1 MKFEK
6 RQKFA
11 IRKFSVGVA
20 SVIIGQFFLG
30 TVSSAPAVQ
39 ASEVIESSIK
49 SQDKDAEEEQISKV
63 GLPTETTKQSEEK
76 GVLENK
82 EITSRAN
89 QFKKEQEIVNLE
101 SNKVNNSE
109 SEEINKVTTDNTD
122 NKTRETTNKEDGLES
137 NLSKEQLNNAI
148 VEGEVVTK
156 EAEKFLN
163 NLNDSTNKSEIEGLL
178 RHTSELLKEAR
189 AVILSKDEKQESLDI
204 LRLNLSNAIETLWNQ
219 MKSSG
224 HTDNVS
230 YLLNTAGLQVSSP
243 VNEKPYMTL
252 ERYFGPDEGRSNL
265 DYKIIKDGSTLE
277 LRYKVGLTRITPDEV
292 ELTQDAKDLGFTYE
306 KETGFLTRD
315 LPLNHQLASKKYEIG
330 LQSKLDSST
339 RIVANL
345 IVEEPPLYRIV
356 DNYSYSY
363 FNSGQT
369 GSNDLKGDSV
379 TYDSK
384 TNTAYMTVTPFGY
397 YLNSSKASTITDTTA
412 ETPQYTSNLW
422 MSIPGKKTEYNN
434 VNNDAPVKIT
444 KFEVKNAS
452 PGVKVEFS
460 IDKPASADNVFVLNT
475 SPYSVSDNLTG
486 NKAVETFYSAY
497 STTAKDREL
506 SPYRINFK
514 GLPEKAGNYFVD
526 FEVTDNIGR
535 VTPYHLN
542 LITKEISQTTP
553 KSEHPNFTLTNADVM
568 FETDKI
574 YQVSNPTPVAI
585 PSTNQKQTIGN
596 LVLNKANATLEIQHD
611 SLPQGIT
618 IEKDPL
624 DKTKYIITKKAGVVL
639 PTGVYSFK
647 AKAIDGHFGDNNLF
661 RTFKFEV
668 LEGLNNIPDQ
678 SWQEGQAIPNVPIS
692 LTSGTNITNLSVE
705 YEEDNEHVHFESNSS
720 NNGLAGFAVKKT
732 EGKKTAIVTA
742 TYLNSENEIR
752 QIKTR
757 FTYEVTPRLVSNLNL
772 TITNDRQTV
781 VEGNKYK
788 DIQFNTS
795 EGAELNV
802 DESKIP
808 FGLTYDKT
816 LKKFSGVGQYEGKYI
831 IPVIASKN
839 GESITKLVELTV
851 TPGAFNIPSV
861 SYEFT
866 AGKEIEPISLTIPE
880 NTKVNYTSGS
890 LPTGLKWSE
899 DKKTITGTPSQV
911 GTYTASADVTRTTA
925 AGSIQRATATIKIKV
940 NSIPLNFTIPNNRK
954 EVKVLDALPSIPL
967 QAEGANITLTSG
979 SLPPGV
985 NYNSV
990 SKTLEGT
997 PTRVGTYTATFTAT
1011 SATISGNTTASASV
1025 TITVTPRDLNVT
1037 VENKNQEKTVLSP
1050 VDEVRL
1056 TVSDEKARLELDTS
1070 KLPQGLTYNA
1080 STKTISGTATK
1091 VGDYYVPYKATF
1103 AEMADSPVSGGYI
1116 RFNIRPLPVSINV
1129 TDKEQ
1134 TIHLGE
1140 NIKKM
1145 VVSHSEHSKLG
1156 ARYLS
1161 VDLPESDLDSYLES
1175 TAGLHYDRATHT
1187 ISGTPTKAGVYK
1199 IRMKASVDSDSLGKG
1214 TAEEIITLKVIDDPV
1229 SLDMKNDRQLIVLG
1243 NKARPV
1249 TLQVPS
1255 DARVSVDQTKL
1266 PSGLTYNEQTKTIE
1280 GTPTVA
1286 GQYDIPVTVT
1296 SSSGNKTITKN
1307 ISIDVVDLT
1316 PQQVTPPTI
1325 SVKENNDGT
1334 HTITITQPDGQSPI
1348 ETIIKNGKDG
1358 ETPKVKVERNDAK
1371 KETKLT
1377 FYKDVNANN
1386 EFDENT
1392 DTVLGTSVIKDGAD
1406 GQKGEQGQAGRDGKD
1421 GETPKVKVERDD
1433 TKKET
1438 KLTFYKD
1445 VNANNEFDEAT
1456 DTVLGTLIVK
1466 DGQDG
1471 KAGPKGDPGEAG
1483 PQGVAGPKGD
1493 KGDPGEAGPQGVAGP
1508 KGDKGDP
1515 GEAGP
1520 QGAAGAKG
1528 EQGEQGQAGRDG
1540 KDGETP
1546 KVKVERDDTKK
1557 ETKLTF
1563 YKDVNANKEFDENT
1577 DTVLGTSVIKDGAD
1591 GQKGEQGQ
1599 AGPQGVAGPK
1609 GDKGDPGAV
1618 GPQGAAGAKGEQGE
1632 QGQAGRDGKD
1642 GETPKVKVE
1651 RDDTKKETKLTFY
1664 KDVNAN
1670 NEFDEATDTVL
1681 GTLIVKDGQD
1691 GKAGPKGDPGEAGPQ
1706 GVAGPKGDKGDPGEA
1721 GPQGVAGPKGD
1732 KGDPGEAGPQGV
1744 AGPKG
1749 DKGDPGAAGA
1759 KGEQGEQGQAGRD
1772 GKDGETPKVKI
1783 ERDDAK
1789 KETKLTFYLDKNG
1802 NSQFDEATDEVLGT
1816 FVVKDGETGPKGDKG
1831 DPGVSGQNGIDG
1843 KDGISPVITL
1853 TDNNDGSYTI
1863 SVTNPDGTKQE
1874 VVVKNGKDGKDGTC
1888 NCSISP
1894 TNGTPTN
1901 PTSTNGI
1908 PSNGTTTSVTPSN
1921 GSSTNG
1927 TPTNSTPSTNT
1938 PGNNTPVG
1946 STTIGGAIPSAI
1958 PVNSDKNPSL
1968 VASTISTTNKVAN
1981 ETNNNAILPNTG
1993 AHTEVIP
2000 MLLGSG
2006 ILLTLYVGKRKEE

>member
-781 VEGNKYK
+781 IEGNKYK

-831 IPVIASKN
+831 IPVTASKN

-851 TPGAFNIPSV
+851 TPGTFNIPSV
-861 SYEFT
+861 SYEYT
-866 AGKEIEPISLTIPE
+866 AGKEITPITLKIPA
-880 NTKVNYTSGS
+880 NARVNYTSGS
-890 LPTGLKWSE
+890 LPNGLKWSE

-1520 QGAAGAKG
+1520 QG
-1528 EQGEQGQAGRDG
+1528 
-1540 KDGETP
+1540 
-1546 KVKVERDDTKK
+1546 
-1557 ETKLTF
+1557 
-1563 YKDVNANKEFDENT
+1563 
-1577 DTVLGTSVIKDGAD
+1577 
-1591 GQKGEQGQ
+1591 
-1599 AGPQGVAGPK
+1599 
-1609 GDKGDPGAV
+1609 
-1618 GPQGAAGAKGEQGE
+1618 
-1632 QGQAGRDGKD
+1632 
-1642 GETPKVKVE
+1642 
-1651 RDDTKKETKLTFY
+1651 
-1664 KDVNAN
+1664 
-1670 NEFDEATDTVL
+1670 
-1681 GTLIVKDGQD
+1681 
-1691 GKAGPKGDPGEAGPQ
+1691 
-1706 GVAGPKGDKGDPGEA
+1706 
-1721 GPQGVAGPKGD
+1721 
-1732 KGDPGEAGPQGV
+1732 V

-1968 VASTISTTNKVAN
+1968 VASTISTTNKVAS

>member
-6 RQKFA
+6 RQKFS

-30 TVSSAPAVQ
+30 GTINMPVVQ
-39 ASEVIESSIK
+39 ANEVAESSII
-49 SQDKDAEEEQISKV
+49 SQDKGVEELQPSKGDIPADV
-63 GLPTETTKQSEEK
+63 TKEKKEKVELGNEKTVPSTNEIKKEEK
-76 GVLENK
+76 VVISETDK
-82 EITSRAN
+82 TDVPS
-89 QFKKEQEIVNLE
+89 KLE
-101 SNKVNNSE
+101 SEVSNNR
-109 SEEINKVTTDNTD
+109 IDDHTD
-122 NKTRETTNKEDGLES
+122 NKTKESTIKEEGLES

-163 NLNDSTNKSEIEGLL
+163 NLNDSTNKAEIEGSL
-178 RHTSELLKEAR
+178 RHTSELLKEAKSTF
-189 AVILSKDEKQESLDI
+189 LSKEVNQETIDSH
-204 LRLNLSNAIETLWNQ
+204 RLNLSNAIETLWNQ

-224 HTDNVS
+224 HTDNVT
-230 YLLNTAGLQVSSP
+230 YMLNTAGVQAASSA
-243 VNEKPYMTL
+243 NEKPYMTI
-252 ERYFGPDEGRSNL
+252 ERYFGANEDRSVV
-265 DYKIIKDGSTLE
+265 DYKLIKDGSTIE
-277 LRYKVGLTRITPDEV
+277 IKYKVGLTRITPDEV

-306 KETGFLTRD
+306 KETGYLVKE
-315 LPLNHQLASKKYEIG
+315 LSLNHQLANKKYVIG
-330 LQSKLDSST
+330 LQSKSDPAT
-339 RIVANL
+339 RVVANL
-345 IVEEPPLYRIV
+345 LIEEPPVFQIV
-356 DNYSYSY
+356 DDYSELYG
-363 FNSGQT
+363 NKDTGGRITGNGQL
-369 GSNDLKGDSV
+369 SDSV
-379 TYDSK
+379 TYDKK
-384 TNTAYMTVTPFGY
+384 TSTAYMTVTPFGY
-397 YLNSSKASTITDTTA
+397 YIFSNKSSTISDVKSD
-412 ETPQYTSNLW
+412 TPQYSSNLW
-422 MSIPGKKTEYNN
+422 LSLPGRSRDYNLQ
-434 VNNDAPVKIT
+434 NDEAPVKIT
-444 KFEVKNAS
+444 RFEVKNAS
-452 PGVKVEFS
+452 PGVEVEF
-460 IDKPASADNVFVLNT
+460 IKDGPAKGDNIFITNDDRTTSNALTDNKRVTSGYSAEYDYVND
-475 SPYSVSDNLTG
+475 PRGYSV
-486 NKAVETFYSAY
+486 
-497 STTAKDREL
+497 

-514 GLPEKAGNYFVD
+514 SLPEQAGNYFID
-526 FEVTDNIGR
+526 FQVTDNIGR
-535 VTPYHLN
+535 VTNYHLN
-542 LITKEISQTTP
+542 LITKEVSQTSPSLNDGTYV
-553 KSEHPNFTLTNADVM
+553 LTNADVM
-568 FETDKI
+568 FEADKI
-574 YQVSNPTPVAI
+574 YRVSNPTPVAI
-585 PSTNQKQTIGN
+585 PSTNQKQIIGN
-596 LVLNKANATLEIQHD
+596 LVLNKANATLEIQQD
-611 SLPQGIT
+611 SVPQGIT
-618 IEKDPL
+618 IEKNPL
-624 DKTKYIITKKAGVVL
+624 DKTKYVVTKNAGVLL
-639 PTGVYSFK
+639 PPGVYSFK
-647 AKAIDGHFGDNNLF
+647 AKAIDGHFGNNNVV

-678 SWQEGQAIPNVPIS
+678 TWQEGQAIPNVPIS
-692 LTSGTNITNLSVE
+692 LTNGTNITNLSVE
-705 YEEDNEHVHFESNSS
+705 YEGEEGFVRLDSNSN
-720 NNGLAGFAVKKT
+720 NNGLAGYALKKT
-732 EGKKTAIVTA
+732 AGKKTAIVTA
-742 TYLNSENEIR
+742 TYLNNENESR

-757 FTYEVTPRLVSNLNL
+757 FTYEVTPRPVSNLSL
-772 TITNDRQTV
+772 LITNDRQTI
-781 VEGNKYK
+781 VEGNRFK
-788 DIQFNTS
+788 DIQLNAS
-795 EGAELNV
+795 DGAELNV
-802 DESKIP
+802 EESKLP
-808 FGLTYDKT
+808 NGVTYDKV
-816 LKKFSGVGQYEGKYI
+816 LKKIAGIGQYEGQYV
-831 IPVIASKN
+831 IPVTASKN

-861 SYEFT
+861 SYEYT
-866 AGKEIEPISLTIPE
+866 AGKEIAPITLKIPA
-880 NTKVNYTSGS
+880 NARVNYTSGS
-890 LPTGLKWSE
+890 LPNGLKWSE
-899 DKKTITGTPSQV
+899 DKKTITGTPTQV
-911 GTYTASADVTRTTA
+911 GTYTVSADVTRTTSS
-925 AGSIQRATATIKIKV
+925 GTSQRATATIRIKV
-940 NSIPLNFTIPNNRK
+940 NSIPLNFTIPDNRK

-1037 VENKNQEKTVLSP
+1037 VENKDQEKTVLSP

-1091 VGDYYVPYKATF
+1091 VGDYQVPYKATF

-1406 GQKGEQGQAGRDGKD
+1406 GQKGEQGQAG
-1421 GETPKVKVERDD
+1421 
-1433 TKKET
+1433 
-1438 KLTFYKD
+1438 
-1445 VNANNEFDEAT
+1445 
-1456 DTVLGTLIVK
+1456 
-1466 DGQDG
+1466 
-1471 KAGPKGDPGEAG
+1471 
-1483 PQGVAGPKGD
+1483 
-1493 KGDPGEAGPQGVAGP
+1493 
-1508 KGDKGDP
+1508 
-1515 GEAGP
+1515 
-1520 QGAAGAKG
+1520 
-1528 EQGEQGQAGRDG
+1528 
-1540 KDGETP
+1540 
-1546 KVKVERDDTKK
+1546 
-1557 ETKLTF
+1557 
-1563 YKDVNANKEFDENT
+1563 
-1577 DTVLGTSVIKDGAD
+1577 
-1591 GQKGEQGQ
+1591 
-1599 AGPQGVAGPK
+1599 PQGVAGPK

-1874 VVVKNGKDGKDGTC
+1874 VVVKNGKDGKDGKDGTC

>member
-6 RQKFA
+6 RQKFS

-30 TVSSAPAVQ
+30 GTINVPVVQ
-39 ASEVIESSIK
+39 ANEVVESGVI
-49 SQDKDAEEEQISKV
+49 SQDKGAEELQPSK
-63 GLPTETTKQSEEK
+63 GDLPTDVTKQKEEK
-76 GVLENK
+76 VELGNK
-82 EITSRAN
+82 ENVPNTNEI
-89 QFKKEQEIVNLE
+89 KKEEKTVTSVIYKTDA
-101 SNKVNNSE
+101 SSKSE
-109 SEEINKVTTDNTD
+109 SEVSNNVTTDNTD
-122 NKTRETTNKEDGLES
+122 NTTKETTNKEDGLES

-163 NLNDSTNKSEIEGLL
+163 NLNDSTNITEIEGSL
-178 RHTSELLKEAR
+178 RHTSELLKEAK
-189 AVILSKDEKQESLDI
+189 AAFLSKEVNQETIDA

-230 YLLNTAGLQVSSP
+230 YKLNTSGVQPASP
-243 VNEKPYMTL
+243 SNEKPYMTI
-252 ERYFGPDEGRSNL
+252 ERYFGPDEGRSVV
-265 DYKIIKDGSTLE
+265 DYKLIKNGSTIE
-277 LRYKVGLTRITPDEV
+277 LRYKVGLTRITSDEV

-306 KETGFLTRD
+306 KETGYLIKE
-315 LPLNHQLASKKYEIG
+315 LSLNHQVASKTYVIG
-330 LQSKLDSST
+330 LQSKNDPAT
-339 RIVANL
+339 RVVANL
-345 IVEEPPLYRIV
+345 LIEELPVFQIV
-356 DNYSYSY
+356 DNYSYLYGTDEGSRI
-363 FNSGQT
+363 T
-369 GSNDLKGDSV
+369 GNGILSDSV
-379 TYDSK
+379 TYDKK
-384 TNTAYMTVTPFGY
+384 TSTAYMTSTPFGY
-397 YLNSSKASTITDTTA
+397 YILSNKSSTISDVKPD
-412 ETPQYTSNLW
+412 TPQYSSNLW
-422 MSIPGKKTEYNN
+422 LSIPGRRTDYNLQ
-434 VNNDAPVKIT
+434 NDEAPVKIT
-444 KFEVKNAS
+444 RFEVKNAS
-452 PGVKVEFS
+452 PGVEVEF
-460 IDKPASADNVFVLNT
+460 IKDGPAKGDNIFIERDNITTSNVLTDNKYVTSVYSTDYDNVND
-475 SPYSVSDNLTG
+475 PRGNSV
-486 NKAVETFYSAY
+486 
-497 STTAKDREL
+497 

-514 GLPEKAGNYFVD
+514 SLPEKAGNYFID
-526 FEVTDNIGR
+526 FQVTDNIGR
-535 VTPYHLN
+535 VTNYHLN
-542 LITKEISQTTP
+542 LITKEISQTSPSRNDGTYV
-553 KSEHPNFTLTNADVM
+553 LTNADVM
-568 FETDKI
+568 FEADKI
-574 YQVSNPTPVAI
+574 YRVSNPTPVAI
-585 PSTNQKQTIGN
+585 PSTNQKQIIGN
-596 LVLNKANATLEIQHD
+596 LVLNKANANIEIQQD
-611 SLPQGIT
+611 SVPQGIT
-618 IEKDPL
+618 IEKNPL
-624 DKTKYIITKKAGVVL
+624 DKTKYIVTKNARVVL
-639 PTGVYSFK
+639 SPGVYSFK
-647 AKAIDGHFGDNNLF
+647 ANAIDGHFGNNNVV

-678 SWQEGQAIPNVPIS
+678 TWQEGQAIPNVLIS
-692 LTSGTNITNLSVE
+692 LTNGTKITNLSVE
-705 YEEDNEHVHFESNSS
+705 YEEEDGYVRLDSNSN
-720 NNGLAGFAVKKT
+720 NNGLAGYALKKT

-742 TYLNSENEIR
+742 TYLNNENESR

-757 FTYEVTPRLVSNLNL
+757 FTYEVTPRPVSNLSL
-772 TITNDRQTV
+772 SITNDRQTI
-781 VEGNKYK
+781 VEGNRFK
-788 DIQFNTS
+788 DIQLNAS

-802 DESKIP
+802 DESKLP
-808 FGLTYDKT
+808 NGVTYDKV
-816 LKKFSGVGQYEGKYI
+816 LKKIAGIGQYEGQYV
-831 IPVIASKN
+831 IPVTASKN

-851 TPGAFNIPSV
+851 TPGAFDIPSV
-861 SYEFT
+861 SYEYT
-866 AGKEIEPISLTIPE
+866 AGKEIAPITLKIPA
-880 NTKVNYTSGS
+880 NARVNYTSGS
-890 LPTGLKWSE
+890 LPNGLKWSE
-899 DKKTITGTPSQV
+899 DKKTITGTPTQV
-911 GTYTASADVTRTTA
+911 GTYTVSAEVTRTTTS
-925 AGSIQRATATIKIKV
+925 GSSQRATATIRIKV
-940 NSIPLNFTIPNNRK
+940 NSVPLNFTIPDNRK
-954 EVKVLDALPSIPL
+954 EVKVLDTLPSIPL

-990 SKTLEGT
+990 SKTLEGI

-1050 VDEVRL
+1050 VDDVRL

-1091 VGDYYVPYKATF
+1091 VGDYSVPYKATF

-1140 NIKKM
+1140 NIKNM

-1199 IRMKASVDSDSLGKG
+1199 IRLKASVESDSLGKG

-1266 PSGLTYNEQTKTIE
+1266 PSGLTYNAQTKTIE
-1280 GTPTVA
+1280 GTPTIA

-1296 SSSGNKTITKN
+1296 SSSGNKTITKD

-1325 SVKENNDGT
+1325 SVKENE
-1334 HTITITQPDGQSPI
+1334 GQSQI

-1358 ETPKVKVERNDAK
+1358 ETPKVKVERDDAK

-1377 FYKDVNANN
+1377 FYKDINANN
-1386 EFDENT
+1386 
-1392 DTVLGTSVIKDGAD
+1392 
-1406 GQKGEQGQAGRDGKD
+1406 
-1421 GETPKVKVERDD
+1421 
-1433 TKKET
+1433 
-1438 KLTFYKD
+1438 
-1445 VNANNEFDEAT
+1445 
-1456 DTVLGTLIVK
+1456 
-1466 DGQDG
+1466 
-1471 KAGPKGDPGEAG
+1471 
-1483 PQGVAGPKGD
+1483 
-1493 KGDPGEAGPQGVAGP
+1493 
-1508 KGDKGDP
+1508 
-1515 GEAGP
+1515 
-1520 QGAAGAKG
+1520 
-1528 EQGEQGQAGRDG
+1528 
-1540 KDGETP
+1540 
-1546 KVKVERDDTKK
+1546 
-1557 ETKLTF
+1557 
-1563 YKDVNANKEFDENT
+1563 EFDENT

-1609 GDKGDPGAV
+1609 GEKGDPGAV
-1618 GPQGAAGAKGEQGE
+1618 GPQ
-1632 QGQAGRDGKD
+1632 
-1642 GETPKVKVE
+1642 
-1651 RDDTKKETKLTFY
+1651 
-1664 KDVNAN
+1664 
-1670 NEFDEATDTVL
+1670 
-1681 GTLIVKDGQD
+1681 
-1691 GKAGPKGDPGEAGPQ
+1691 
-1706 GVAGPKGDKGDPGEA
+1706 
-1721 GPQGVAGPKGD
+1721 
-1732 KGDPGEAGPQGV
+1732 
-1744 AGPKG
+1744 
-1749 DKGDPGAAGA
+1749 GAAGA

-1831 DPGVSGQNGIDG
+1831 DPGVAGQNGADG

-1958 PVNSDKNPSL
+1958 PVNSDKNPPL

>member
-6 RQKFA
+6 RQKFS

-30 TVSSAPAVQ
+30 GTINVPVVQ
-39 ASEVIESSIK
+39 ANEVIESGV
-49 SQDKDAEEEQISKV
+49 ISKDK
-63 GLPTETTKQSEEK
+63 GTEELQPSKGDLPTDVTKQKEEK
-76 GVLENK
+76 VELGNK
-82 EITSRAN
+82 ENVPNTNEIK
-89 QFKKEQEIVNLE
+89 KKEKAVTSGIDKTDA
-101 SNKVNNSE
+101 SSKSE
-109 SEEINKVTTDNTD
+109 SEVSNNVTTDNTD
-122 NKTRETTNKEDGLES
+122 NTTKETTNKEDGLES

-156 EAEKFLN
+156 ETEKFLN

-178 RHTSELLKEAR
+178 DHTSELLKEAR

-397 YLNSSKASTITDTTA
+397 YLNSSKASTIADTTA

-514 GLPEKAGNYFVD
+514 GLPEEAGNYFVD

-611 SLPQGIT
+611 SVPQGIT

-692 LTSGTNITNLSVE
+692 LTNGTNITNLSVE
-705 YEEDNEHVHFESNSS
+705 YEEDDEHVHFESNSS

-781 VEGNKYK
+781 VEGSKYK

-831 IPVIASKN
+831 IPVTASKN

-940 NSIPLNFTIPNNRK
+940 NSVPLNFKIPDNRT

-1140 NIKKM
+1140 NIKNM

-1199 IRMKASVDSDSLGKG
+1199 IRLKASVESDSLGKG

-1296 SSSGNKTITKN
+1296 SSSGNKTITKD

-1316 PQQVTPPTI
+1316 PQQATPPTI

-1334 HTITITQPDGQSPI
+1334 HTITITQPEGQSPI

-1358 ETPKVKVERNDAK
+1358 ETPKVKVERNDVK

-1386 EFDENT
+1386 EFDENTDTVLGTSVIKDGADGQKGEQGIAGPQGVAGPKGDKGDPGEVGPQGAAGAKGDKGDPGAVGPQGAAGAKGEQGEQGQAGRDGKDGETPKVKVERDDAKKETKLTFYKDVNANDEFDETT

-1445 VNANNEFDEAT
+1445 VNANNEFDENS
-1456 DTVLGTLIVK
+1456 DTILGTLIVK

-1471 KAGPKGDPGEAG
+1471 AAGPKGDTGEAG

-1515 GEAGP
+1515 GE
-1520 QGAAGAKG
+1520 
-1528 EQGEQGQAGRDG
+1528 
-1540 KDGETP
+1540 
-1546 KVKVERDDTKK
+1546 V
-1557 ETKLTF
+1557 
-1563 YKDVNANKEFDENT
+1563 
-1577 DTVLGTSVIKDGAD
+1577 
-1591 GQKGEQGQ
+1591 
-1599 AGPQGVAGPK
+1599 
-1609 GDKGDPGAV
+1609 
-1618 GPQGAAGAKGEQGE
+1618 
-1632 QGQAGRDGKD
+1632 
-1642 GETPKVKVE
+1642 
-1651 RDDTKKETKLTFY
+1651 
-1664 KDVNAN
+1664 
-1670 NEFDEATDTVL
+1670 
-1681 GTLIVKDGQD
+1681 
-1691 GKAGPKGDPGEAGPQ
+1691 
-1706 GVAGPKGDKGDPGEA
+1706 
-1721 GPQGVAGPKGD
+1721 
-1732 KGDPGEAGPQGV
+1732 GPQGV

-1816 FVVKDGETGPKGDKG
+1816 FAVKDGETGPKGDKG
-1831 DPGVSGQNGIDG
+1831 DPGVSGQNGADG

-1958 PVNSDKNPSL
+1958 PVNSDKNPPL

>member
-6 RQKFA
+6 RQKFS

-30 TVSSAPAVQ
+30 GTINVPVVQ
-39 ASEVIESSIK
+39 ANEVVESGVIA
-49 SQDKDAEEEQISKV
+49 QDKGVEELQPSK
-63 GLPTETTKQSEEK
+63 GDLPTNVTKQKEEK
-76 GVLENK
+76 VELGNK
-82 EITSRAN
+82 ENIPNTNEIT
-89 QFKKEQEIVNLE
+89 KEEKAVTSGIDKTDAL
-101 SNKVNNSE
+101 SKSE
-109 SEEINKVTTDNTD
+109 SEVSNNETTDNTD
-122 NKTRETTNKEDGLES
+122 NKTKETTNKEDGLES

-163 NLNDSTNKSEIEGLL
+163 NLNDSTNKAEIEVSL
-178 RHTSELLKEAR
+178 RHTSELLKEAK
-189 AVILSKDEKQESLDI
+189 AAFLSKEVNQETIDA
-204 LRLNLSNAIETLWNQ
+204 LRLNLSNAIESLWNQ

-224 HTDNVS
+224 HTDTVS
-230 YLLNTAGLQVSSP
+230 YMLNTAGVQASSP
-243 VNEKPYMTL
+243 ANEKPYMTI
-252 ERYFGPDEGRSNL
+252 ERYFGADEGRSVV
-265 DYKIIKDGSTLE
+265 DYKLIKDGATIE

-306 KETGFLTRD
+306 KETGYLIKE
-315 LPLNHQLASKKYEIG
+315 LSLNHQVASKKYVIG
-330 LQSKLDSST
+330 LHSKSDPAT
-339 RIVANL
+339 RAVANL
-345 IVEEPPLYRIV
+345 LIEEPPVFKIV
-356 DNYSYSY
+356 DDYYDNYLDYR
-363 FNSGQT
+363 NNG
-369 GSNDLKGDSV
+369 GNGLMGDSV
-379 TYDSK
+379 AFDK
-384 TNTAYMTVTPFGY
+384 RTNTAYMTVTPFGY
-397 YLNSSKASTITDTTA
+397 HIFSRKSNSIADVTPD
-412 ETPQYTSNLW
+412 TPQYTSNLW
-422 MSIPGKKTEYNN
+422 MSLPGSKSNYNI
-434 VNNDAPVKIT
+434 VNNESPLKIT
-444 KFEVKNAS
+444 KFEVKKAS
-452 PGVKVEFS
+452 PGVTVEFH
-460 IDKPASADNVFVLNT
+460 IDTPATASNIFTYGEKYYSDILTGNNNVASDYSADNSQRN
-475 SPYSVSDNLTG
+475 DLT
-486 NKAVETFYSAY
+486 
-497 STTAKDREL
+497 L

-514 GLPEKAGNYFVD
+514 SLPEKAGTYFID
-526 FEVTDNIGR
+526 FEVTDSIGR

-542 LITKEISQTTP
+542 LVTKEISQTTP
-553 KSEHPNFTLTNADVM
+553 NRDYPNFTLTNADVM
-568 FETDKI
+568 FEADKI
-574 YQVSNPTPVAI
+574 YRVSNPTPVAI
-585 PSTNQKQTIGN
+585 PSTTQEQVIGN
-596 LVLNKANATLEIQHD
+596 LVLNKSNATLEIQQD
-611 SLPQGIT
+611 SVPQGIT
-618 IEKDPL
+618 IEKNPL
-624 DKTKYIITKKAGVVL
+624 DKTKYIVKKKAGVVL
-639 PTGVYSFK
+639 SPGVYSFK
-647 AKAIDGHFGDNNLF
+647 AKAIDGHFGNNNVY

-678 SWQEGQAIPNVPIS
+678 TWQEGQAISNIPIS
-692 LTSGTNITNLSVE
+692 LTNGTNITNLSVE
-705 YEEDNEHVHFESNSS
+705 YEGEEGFVRLDSNSN
-720 NNGLAGFAVKKT
+720 NNGLAGYALKKT
-732 EGKKTAIVTA
+732 AGKKTAIVTA
-742 TYLNSENEIR
+742 TYLNNENESR

-757 FTYEVTPRLVSNLNL
+757 FTYEVTPRPVSNLNL
-772 TITNDRQTV
+772 SITNDSQTIE
-781 VEGNKYK
+781 EGNRFK
-788 DIQFNTS
+788 DIQLNAS
-795 EGAELNV
+795 EGAELHV
-802 DESKIP
+802 DETKLPIGVS
-808 FGLTYDKT
+808 YDKN
-816 LKKFSGVGQYEGKYI
+816 LKKISGIGQYEGKYA
-831 IPVIASKN
+831 IPVTASKN

-851 TPGAFNIPSV
+851 TPGTFNIPSV
-861 SYEFT
+861 SYEYT
-866 AGKEIEPISLTIPE
+866 AGKEITPITLKIPA
-880 NTKVNYTSGS
+880 NARVNYTSGS
-890 LPTGLKWSE
+890 LPNGLKWSE
-899 DKKTITGTPSQV
+899 DKKTITGTPTQV
-911 GTYTASADVTRTTA
+911 GTYTVSAEVTRTTST
-925 AGSIQRATATIKIKV
+925 GTSQRATATIKIKV
-940 NSIPLNFTIPNNRK
+940 NSVPLNFTIPDNRK

-1037 VENKNQEKTVLSP
+1037 VENKDQEKTVLSP

-1091 VGDYYVPYKATF
+1091 VGDYQVPYKATF

-1406 GQKGEQGQAGRDGKD
+1406 GQKGEQGQAG
-1421 GETPKVKVERDD
+1421 
-1433 TKKET
+1433 
-1438 KLTFYKD
+1438 
-1445 VNANNEFDEAT
+1445 
-1456 DTVLGTLIVK
+1456 
-1466 DGQDG
+1466 
-1471 KAGPKGDPGEAG
+1471 

-1493 KGDPGEAGPQGVAGP
+1493 KGD
-1508 KGDKGDP
+1508 
-1515 GEAGP
+1515 
-1520 QGAAGAKG
+1520 
-1528 EQGEQGQAGRDG
+1528 
-1540 KDGETP
+1540 
-1546 KVKVERDDTKK
+1546 
-1557 ETKLTF
+1557 
-1563 YKDVNANKEFDENT
+1563 
-1577 DTVLGTSVIKDGAD
+1577 S
-1591 GQKGEQGQ
+1591 
-1599 AGPQGVAGPK
+1599 
-1609 GDKGDPGAV
+1609 GAV

-1968 VASTISTTNKVAN
+1968 VASTISTTNKVAS

>member
-6 RQKFA
+6 RQKFS

-30 TVSSAPAVQ
+30 GTINVPVVQ
-39 ASEVIESSIK
+39 ANEVVESGVI
-49 SQDKDAEEEQISKV
+49 SQDKGAEELQPSK
-63 GLPTETTKQSEEK
+63 GDLPTDVTKQKEEK
-76 GVLENK
+76 VELGNK
-82 EITSRAN
+82 ENVPNTNEI
-89 QFKKEQEIVNLE
+89 KKEEKTVTSVIDKTDA
-101 SNKVNNSE
+101 SSKSE
-109 SEEINKVTTDNTD
+109 SEVSNNVTTDNTD
-122 NKTRETTNKEDGLES
+122 NTTKETTNKEDGLES

-163 NLNDSTNKSEIEGLL
+163 NLNDSTNITEIEGSL
-178 RHTSELLKEAR
+178 RHTSELLKEAK
-189 AVILSKDEKQESLDI
+189 AAFLSKEVNQETIDA

-230 YLLNTAGLQVSSP
+230 YLLNTAGVQASSP
-243 VNEKPYMTL
+243 ANEKPYMTI
-252 ERYFGPDEGRSNL
+252 ERYFGADEGRSDIN
-265 DYKIIKDGSTLE
+265 YKLIKDGATIE
-277 LRYKVGLTRITPDEV
+277 LRYKVGLTRITPEEV

-306 KETGFLTRD
+306 KETGYLIKE
-315 LPLNHQLASKKYEIG
+315 LSLNHQIASKKYEIG
-330 LQSKLDSST
+330 LQSKTDPAT
-339 RIVANL
+339 RVVANL
-345 IVEEPPLYRIV
+345 LIEEPPVFKIV
-356 DNYSYSY
+356 DDYYNNYL
-363 FNSGQT
+363 NN
-369 GSNDLKGDSV
+369 SNDGGNGLMGDSV
-379 TYDSK
+379 AFDK
-384 TNTAYMTVTPFGY
+384 RTNTAYMTVTPFGY
-397 YLNSSKASTITDTTA
+397 HIFSRKSNSIADVTPD
-412 ETPQYTSNLW
+412 TPQYTSNLW
-422 MSIPGKKTEYNN
+422 MSLPGTKSNYNIL
-434 VNNDAPVKIT
+434 NNESPLKIT

-452 PGVKVEFS
+452 PGVTAEFH
-460 IDKPASADNVFVLNT
+460 IDKPATASNVFTYGEQV
-475 SPYSVSDNLTG
+475 YSDILTG
-486 NKAVETFYSAY
+486 NKTIASDYSADN
-497 STTAKDREL
+497 SQRTDLTL

-514 GLPEKAGNYFVD
+514 SLPEKAGTYFID
-526 FEVTDNIGR
+526 FEVTDSIGR

-542 LITKEISQTTP
+542 LVTKEVSQTTP
-553 KSEHPNFTLTNADVM
+553 NRDYPNFTITNADVM
-568 FETDKI
+568 FEADKI
-574 YQVSNPTPVAI
+574 YRVSNPTPVAI
-585 PSTNQKQTIGN
+585 PSTDQKQIIGN
-596 LVLNKANATLEIQHD
+596 LVLNKSNATLEIQQD
-611 SLPQGIT
+611 SVPQGIT
-618 IEKDPL
+618 IEKNPL
-624 DKTKYIITKKAGVVL
+624 DKTKYIVTKNAGVVL
-639 PTGVYSFK
+639 SPGVYSFK
-647 AKAIDGHFGDNNLF
+647 AKAIDGHFGKNDVS
-661 RTFKFEV
+661 RTFRFEV

-678 SWQEGQAIPNVPIS
+678 TWQEGQAIPNVPIS
-692 LTSGTNITNLSVE
+692 LTNGTNITNLSVE
-705 YEEDNEHVHFESNSS
+705 YEGEEGFVRLDSNSN
-720 NNGLAGFAVKKT
+720 NNGLAGYALKKT
-732 EGKKTAIVTA
+732 AGKKTAIVTA
-742 TYLNSENEIR
+742 TYLNNENESR

-757 FTYEVTPRLVSNLNL
+757 FTYEVTPRPVSNLNL
-772 TITNDRQTV
+772 SITNDKQTIT
-781 VEGNKYK
+781 EGNRFK
-788 DIQFNTS
+788 DIQLNTS
-795 EGAELNV
+795 DGAELHL
-802 DESKIP
+802 DETKLP
-808 FGLTYDKT
+808 VGVTYDKT
-816 LKKFSGVGQYEGKYI
+816 LKKISGIGQYEGQYVV
-831 IPVIASKN
+831 PVTASKN

-861 SYEFT
+861 SYEYT
-866 AGKEIEPISLTIPE
+866 AGKEIAPITVKIPA
-880 NTKVNYTSGS
+880 NARVNYTSGS
-890 LPTGLKWSE
+890 LPNGLKWSE
-899 DKKTITGTPSQV
+899 DKKTITGTPTQV
-911 GTYTASADVTRTTA
+911 GTYTVSADVTRTTSS
-925 AGSIQRATATIKIKV
+925 GTSQRATATIKIKV
-940 NSIPLNFTIPNNRK
+940 NSVPLNFTIPNNRK

-1025 TITVTPRDLNVT
+1025 TITVTPRDLNVA

-1140 NIKKM
+1140 NIKNM

-1199 IRMKASVDSDSLGKG
+1199 IRLKASVESDSLGKG

-1266 PSGLTYNEQTKTIE
+1266 PSGLTYNAQTKTIE

-1296 SSSGNKTITKN
+1296 SSSGNKTITKD

-1358 ETPKVKVERNDAK
+1358 ETPKVKVERDDAK

-1377 FYKDVNANN
+1377 FYKDINGNN

-1392 DTVLGTSVIKDGAD
+1392 DTVLGTSVIKDG
-1406 GQKGEQGQAGRDGKD
+1406 
-1421 GETPKVKVERDD
+1421 
-1433 TKKET
+1433 
-1438 KLTFYKD
+1438 
-1445 VNANNEFDEAT
+1445 
-1456 DTVLGTLIVK
+1456 
-1466 DGQDG
+1466 
-1471 KAGPKGDPGEAG
+1471 
-1483 PQGVAGPKGD
+1483 
-1493 KGDPGEAGPQGVAGP
+1493 
-1508 KGDKGDP
+1508 
-1515 GEAGP
+1515 
-1520 QGAAGAKG
+1520 
-1528 EQGEQGQAGRDG
+1528 
-1540 KDGETP
+1540 
-1546 KVKVERDDTKK
+1546 
-1557 ETKLTF
+1557 
-1563 YKDVNANKEFDENT
+1563 
-1577 DTVLGTSVIKDGAD
+1577 SD

-1651 RDDTKKETKLTFY
+1651 RDDAKKETKLTFY

-1670 NEFDEATDTVL
+1670 DEFDEATDTVL

-1691 GKAGPKGDPGEAGPQ
+1691 GKAGPKGDPGETGPQGVAGPKGDKGDPGEAGPQ

-1732 KGDPGEAGPQGV
+1732 KGDPGETGPQGV

-1831 DPGVSGQNGIDG
+1831 DPGVAGQNGADG

-1958 PVNSDKNPSL
+1958 PVNSDNNPSL

>member
-30 TVSSAPAVQ
+30 TVSSAPSVQ

-49 SQDKDAEEEQISKV
+49 LQDKDAEEEQISKV

-89 QFKKEQEIVNLE
+89 QSKKEQEVVTLE

-122 NKTRETTNKEDGLES
+122 NKTREATNKEDGLES

-230 YLLNTAGLQVSSP
+230 YLLNTAGVQVSSP

-397 YLNSSKASTITDTTA
+397 YLNSSKASTIADTTA

-611 SLPQGIT
+611 SVPQGIT

-692 LTSGTNITNLSVE
+692 LTNGTNITNLSVE
-705 YEEDNEHVHFESNSS
+705 YEEDDEYVHFESNSS

-831 IPVIASKN
+831 IPVTASKN

-940 NSIPLNFTIPNNRK
+940 NSVPLNFKIPDNRI

-1103 AEMADSPVSGGYI
+1103 AEMADPPVSGGYI

-1140 NIKKM
+1140 NIKNM

-1199 IRMKASVDSDSLGKG
+1199 IRLKASVESDSLGKG

-1243 NKARPV
+1243 NKARSV

-1255 DARVSVDQTKL
+1255 GAKINVDQTKL
-1266 PSGLTYNEQTKTIE
+1266 PSGLTYNAQTKTIE
-1280 GTPTVA
+1280 GTPTTA

-1296 SSSGNKTITKN
+1296 SSSGNNSITKD

-1316 PQQVTPPTI
+1316 PPKVTPPTI
-1325 SVKENNDGT
+1325 TVKENTDGT
-1334 HTITITQPDGQSPI
+1334 HTITITQPEGQSPI

-1358 ETPKVKVERNDAK
+1358 ETPKVKVERDETK

-1406 GQKGEQGQAGRDGKD
+1406 GQKGEQGIAGPQGVAGPKGDKGDPGAVGPQGATGAKGEQGNQGQAGRDGKD

-1433 TKKET
+1433 AKKET

-1456 DTVLGTLIVK
+1456 DTVLGT
-1466 DGQDG
+1466 
-1471 KAGPKGDPGEAG
+1471 
-1483 PQGVAGPKGD
+1483 
-1493 KGDPGEAGPQGVAGP
+1493 
-1508 KGDKGDP
+1508 
-1515 GEAGP
+1515 
-1520 QGAAGAKG
+1520 
-1528 EQGEQGQAGRDG
+1528 
-1540 KDGETP
+1540 
-1546 KVKVERDDTKK
+1546 
-1557 ETKLTF
+1557 
-1563 YKDVNANKEFDENT
+1563 
-1577 DTVLGTSVIKDGAD
+1577 SVIKDGAE

-1618 GPQGAAGAKGEQGE
+1618 GPQGATGAKGEQGE

-1651 RDDTKKETKLTFY
+1651 RDDVKKETKLTFY

-1670 NEFDEATDTVL
+1670 NEFDENTDTIL

-1691 GKAGPKGDPGEAGPQ
+1691 GAAGPKGDTGEAGPQ
-1706 GVAGPKGDKGDPGEA
+1706 GVAGPKGDKGDPGET
-1721 GPQGVAGPKGD
+1721 
-1732 KGDPGEAGPQGV
+1732 GPQGV

-1749 DKGDPGAAGA
+1749 DKGDPGATGA

-1783 ERDDAK
+1783 ERDEAK

-1802 NSQFDEATDEVLGT
+1802 DSQFDEATDEVLGT

-1831 DPGVSGQNGIDG
+1831 EPGVAGQNGTDG

-1863 SVTNPDGTKQE
+1863 SVTNPDRTKQE

-1888 NCSISP
+1888 SCTITP
-1894 TNGTPTN
+1894 ANGTPIN
-1901 PTSTNGI
+1901 PTSTNGT
-1908 PSNGTTTSVTPSN
+1908 PTSVTPSN
-1921 GSSTNG
+1921 GTSTNG

-1958 PVNSDKNPSL
+1958 PVNSDKNPPL
-1968 VASTISTTNKVAN
+1968 VASISSTTNKVAN
-1981 ETNNNAILPNTG
+1981 ESNGNNTLPNTG
-1993 AHTEVIP
+1993 AQTEVLP

>member
-49 SQDKDAEEEQISKV
+49 SQDKDAEEEQITKV
-63 GLPTETTKQSEEK
+63 GLPTETTNQSEEQ

-82 EITSRAN
+82 EIASRAN
-89 QFKKEQEIVNLE
+89 QSKKEQEIVKLE

-137 NLSKEQLNNAI
+137 NLLKEQLNNAI

-230 YLLNTAGLQVSSP
+230 YLLNTAGVQVSSP

-397 YLNSSKASTITDTTA
+397 YLNSSKASTIADTTA

-422 MSIPGKKTEYNN
+422 MSIPGKKAEYNN
-434 VNNDAPVKIT
+434 VNNEAPVKIT

-460 IDKPASADNVFVLNT
+460 IDKPASADNVFIYN
-475 SPYSVSDNLTG
+475 PYPMQVSDSLTG
-486 NKAVETFYSAY
+486 NKTVESFYSAY
-497 STTAKDREL
+497 SSTSTDKVL

-585 PSTNQKQTIGN
+585 PSTDKKQTIGN
-596 LVLNKANATLEIQHD
+596 LLLNKANATLEIQQD

-618 IEKDPL
+618 IEKNPL
-624 DKTKYIITKKAGVVL
+624 DKTKYVVTKNAGVLL
-639 PTGVYSFK
+639 PPGVYSFK
-647 AKAIDGHFGDNNLF
+647 AKAIDGHFGNNNVV

-678 SWQEGQAIPNVPIS
+678 TWQEGQAIPNVPIS
-692 LTSGTNITNLSVE
+692 LTNGTKITNLSVE
-705 YEEDNEHVHFESNSS
+705 YEEEDGYVRLDSNSN
-720 NNGLAGFAVKKT
+720 NNGLSGYALKKT

-742 TYLNSENEIR
+742 SYLNSENESR

-757 FTYEVTPRLVSNLNL
+757 FTYEVTPRPVSNLNL
-772 TITNDRQTV
+772 SITNDRQTI
-781 VEGNKYK
+781 VEGNRFK
-788 DIQFNTS
+788 DIQLNAS
-795 EGAELNV
+795 EGAELHV
-802 DESKIP
+802 DETKLP
-808 FGLTYDKT
+808 DGVTYDKV
-816 LKKFSGVGQYEGKYI
+816 LKKISGIGQYEGQYV
-831 IPVIASKN
+831 IPVTASKN
-839 GESITKLVELTV
+839 GESITKLIELTV

-861 SYEFT
+861 SYEYT
-866 AGKEIEPISLTIPE
+866 AGKEITPITLKIPA

-890 LPTGLKWSE
+890 LPNGLKWSE

-911 GTYTASADVTRTTA
+911 GTYTAYADVTRTTA
-925 AGSIQRATATIKIKV
+925 AGSSQRATATIKIKV
-940 NSIPLNFTIPNNRK
+940 NSVPLNFTIPDNRK
-954 EVKVLDALPSIPL
+954 EVKGLDALPSIQL

-1140 NIKKM
+1140 NIKNM

-1229 SLDMKNDRQLIVLG
+1229 SLEMKNDRQLIVLG

-1266 PSGLTYNEQTKTIE
+1266 PSGLTYNAQTKTIE

-1296 SSSGNKTITKN
+1296 SSSGNNSITKD

-1316 PQQVTPPTI
+1316 PPKVTPPTI
-1325 SVKENNDGT
+1325 TVKENTDGT
-1334 HTITITQPDGQSPI
+1334 HTITITQPEGQSPI

-1358 ETPKVKVERNDAK
+1358 ETPKVKVERDETK

-1406 GQKGEQGQAGRDGKD
+1406 GQKGEQG
-1421 GETPKVKVERDD
+1421 
-1433 TKKET
+1433 
-1438 KLTFYKD
+1438 
-1445 VNANNEFDEAT
+1445 
-1456 DTVLGTLIVK
+1456 I
-1466 DGQDG
+1466 
-1471 KAGPKGDPGEAG
+1471 
-1483 PQGVAGPKGD
+1483 
-1493 KGDPGEAGPQGVAGP
+1493 
-1508 KGDKGDP
+1508 
-1515 GEAGP
+1515 
-1520 QGAAGAKG
+1520 
-1528 EQGEQGQAGRDG
+1528 
-1540 KDGETP
+1540 
-1546 KVKVERDDTKK
+1546 
-1557 ETKLTF
+1557 
-1563 YKDVNANKEFDENT
+1563 
-1577 DTVLGTSVIKDGAD
+1577 
-1591 GQKGEQGQ
+1591 

-1651 RDDTKKETKLTFY
+1651 RDDAKKETKLTFY

-1670 NEFDEATDTVL
+1670 NEFDENTDTVL
-1681 GTLIVKDGQD
+1681 STSVIKDGAD
-1691 GKAGPKGDPGEAGPQ
+1691 GQKGEQ
-1706 GVAGPKGDKGDPGEA
+1706 GI
-1721 GPQGVAGPKGD
+1721 
-1732 KGDPGEAGPQGV
+1732 AGPQGV

-1749 DKGDPGAAGA
+1749 DKGDPGAVGPQGATGA

-1783 ERDDAK
+1783 ERDEAK

-1816 FVVKDGETGPKGDKG
+1816 FVIKDGETGPKGDKG
-1831 DPGVSGQNGIDG
+1831 DLGVSGQNGIDG

-1921 GSSTNG
+1921 GFSTNG

-1958 PVNSDKNPSL
+1958 PVNSDKNPPL

>member
-6 RQKFA
+6 RQKFS

-30 TVSSAPAVQ
+30 GTINVPVVQ
-39 ASEVIESSIK
+39 ANEVVESGVIA
-49 SQDKDAEEEQISKV
+49 QDKGVEELQPSK
-63 GLPTETTKQSEEK
+63 GDLPTNVTKQKEEK
-76 GVLENK
+76 VELGNK
-82 EITSRAN
+82 ENIPNTNEIT
-89 QFKKEQEIVNLE
+89 KEEKAVTSGIDKTDAL
-101 SNKVNNSE
+101 SKSE
-109 SEEINKVTTDNTD
+109 SEVSNNETTDNTD
-122 NKTRETTNKEDGLES
+122 NKTKETTNKEDGLES

-163 NLNDSTNKSEIEGLL
+163 NLNDSTNKAEIEVSLS
-178 RHTSELLKEAR
+178 HTSELLKEAK
-189 AVILSKDEKQESLDI
+189 AAFLSKEVNQETIDA
-204 LRLNLSNAIETLWNQ
+204 LRLNLSNAIESLWNQ

-224 HTDNVS
+224 HTDTVS
-230 YLLNTAGLQVSSP
+230 YMLNTAGVQASSP
-243 VNEKPYMTL
+243 ANEKPYMTI
-252 ERYFGPDEGRSNL
+252 ERYFGADEGRSVV
-265 DYKIIKDGSTLE
+265 DYKLIKDGATIE

-306 KETGFLTRD
+306 KETGYLIKE
-315 LPLNHQLASKKYEIG
+315 LSLNHQVASKKYVIG
-330 LQSKLDSST
+330 LHSKSDPAT
-339 RIVANL
+339 RAVANL
-345 IVEEPPLYRIV
+345 LIEEPPVFKIV
-356 DNYSYSY
+356 DDYYDNYLDYR
-363 FNSGQT
+363 NNG
-369 GSNDLKGDSV
+369 GNGLMGDSV
-379 TYDSK
+379 AFDK
-384 TNTAYMTVTPFGY
+384 RTNTAYMTVTPFGY
-397 YLNSSKASTITDTTA
+397 HIFSRKSNSIADVTPD
-412 ETPQYTSNLW
+412 TPQYTSNLW
-422 MSIPGKKTEYNN
+422 MSLPGSKSNYNI
-434 VNNDAPVKIT
+434 VNNESPLKIT
-444 KFEVKNAS
+444 KFEVKKAS
-452 PGVKVEFS
+452 PGVTVEFH
-460 IDKPASADNVFVLNT
+460 IDTPATASNIFTYGEKYYSDILTGNNNVASDYSADNSQRN
-475 SPYSVSDNLTG
+475 DLT
-486 NKAVETFYSAY
+486 
-497 STTAKDREL
+497 L

-514 GLPEKAGNYFVD
+514 SLPEKAGTYFID
-526 FEVTDNIGR
+526 FEVTDSIGR

-542 LITKEISQTTP
+542 LVTKEISQTTP
-553 KSEHPNFTLTNADVM
+553 NRDYPNFTLTNADVM
-568 FETDKI
+568 FEADKI
-574 YQVSNPTPVAI
+574 YRVSNPTPVAI
-585 PSTNQKQTIGN
+585 PSTTQEQVIGN
-596 LVLNKANATLEIQHD
+596 LVLNKSNATLEIQQD
-611 SLPQGIT
+611 SVPQGIT
-618 IEKDPL
+618 IEKNPL
-624 DKTKYIITKKAGVVL
+624 DKTKYIVKKKAGVVL
-639 PTGVYSFK
+639 SPGVYSFK
-647 AKAIDGHFGDNNLF
+647 AKAIDGHFGNNNVY

-678 SWQEGQAIPNVPIS
+678 TWQEGQAISNIPIS
-692 LTSGTNITNLSVE
+692 LTNGTNITNLSVE
-705 YEEDNEHVHFESNSS
+705 YEGEEGFVRLDSNSN
-720 NNGLAGFAVKKT
+720 NNGLAGYALKKT
-732 EGKKTAIVTA
+732 AGKKTAIVTA
-742 TYLNSENEIR
+742 TYLNNENESR

-757 FTYEVTPRLVSNLNL
+757 FTYEVTPRPVSNLNL
-772 TITNDRQTV
+772 SITNDSQTIE
-781 VEGNKYK
+781 EGNRFK
-788 DIQFNTS
+788 DIQLNAS
-795 EGAELNV
+795 EGAELHV
-802 DESKIP
+802 DETKLPIGVS
-808 FGLTYDKT
+808 YDKN
-816 LKKFSGVGQYEGKYI
+816 LKKISGIGQYEGKYA
-831 IPVIASKN
+831 IPVTASKN

-851 TPGAFNIPSV
+851 TPGTFNIPSV
-861 SYEFT
+861 SYEYT
-866 AGKEIEPISLTIPE
+866 AGKEITPITLKIPA
-880 NTKVNYTSGS
+880 NARVNYTSGS
-890 LPTGLKWSE
+890 LPNGLKWSE
-899 DKKTITGTPSQV
+899 DKKTITGTPTQV
-911 GTYTASADVTRTTA
+911 GTYTVSAEVTRTTST
-925 AGSIQRATATIKIKV
+925 GTSQRATATIKIKV
-940 NSIPLNFTIPNNRK
+940 NSVPLNFTIPDNRK
-954 EVKVLDALPSIPL
+954 EVKVLDTLPSIQL

-985 NYNSV
+985 NYNPV

-1103 AEMADSPVSGGYI
+1103 AEMVDSPVSGGYI

-1140 NIKKM
+1140 NIKNM

-1255 DARVSVDQTKL
+1255 DARVSVDQSKL
-1266 PSGLTYNEQTKTIE
+1266 PSGLTYNAQTKTIE

-1296 SSSGNKTITKN
+1296 SSSGNKSITKD

-1334 HTITITQPDGQSPI
+1334 HTITITQPEGQSPI

-1358 ETPKVKVERNDAK
+1358 ETPKVKVERDDAK

-1406 GQKGEQGQAGRDGKD
+1406 GQKGEQG
-1421 GETPKVKVERDD
+1421 
-1433 TKKET
+1433 
-1438 KLTFYKD
+1438 
-1445 VNANNEFDEAT
+1445 
-1456 DTVLGTLIVK
+1456 I
-1466 DGQDG
+1466 
-1471 KAGPKGDPGEAG
+1471 AG

-1493 KGDPGEAGPQGVAGP
+1493 KGDPGAV
-1508 KGDKGDP
+1508 
-1515 GEAGP
+1515 GP

-1546 KVKVERDDTKK
+1546 KVKVERDDAKK

-1563 YKDVNANKEFDENT
+1563 YKDVNANNEFDENT

-1591 GQKGEQGQ
+1591 GQKGEQGI

-1670 NEFDEATDTVL
+1670 NEFDENTDTIL

-1691 GKAGPKGDPGEAGPQ
+1691 GAAGPKGDKGDPGETGPQ
-1706 GVAGPKGDKGDPGEA
+1706 GVAGPKGDKGDPGE
-1721 GPQGVAGPKGD
+1721 V
-1732 KGDPGEAGPQGV
+1732 GPQGV

-1894 TNGTPTN
+1894 SNGTPTN

>member
-6 RQKFA
+6 RQKFS

-30 TVSSAPAVQ
+30 GTINVPVVQ
-39 ASEVIESSIK
+39 ANEVVESGVIA
-49 SQDKDAEEEQISKV
+49 QDKGVEELQPSK
-63 GLPTETTKQSEEK
+63 GDLPTNVTKQKEEK
-76 GVLENK
+76 VELGNK
-82 EITSRAN
+82 ENIPNTNEIT
-89 QFKKEQEIVNLE
+89 KEEKAVTSGIDKTDAL
-101 SNKVNNSE
+101 SKSE
-109 SEEINKVTTDNTD
+109 SEVSNNETTDNTD
-122 NKTRETTNKEDGLES
+122 NKTKETTNKEDGLES

-163 NLNDSTNKSEIEGLL
+163 NLNDSTNKAEIEVSL
-178 RHTSELLKEAR
+178 RHTSELLKEAK
-189 AVILSKDEKQESLDI
+189 AAFLSKEVNQETIDA
-204 LRLNLSNAIETLWNQ
+204 LRLNLSNAIESLWNQ

-224 HTDNVS
+224 HTDTVS
-230 YLLNTAGLQVSSP
+230 YMLNTAGVQASSP
-243 VNEKPYMTL
+243 ANEKPYMTI
-252 ERYFGPDEGRSNL
+252 ERYFGADEGRSVV
-265 DYKIIKDGSTLE
+265 DYKLIKDGATIE

-306 KETGFLTRD
+306 KETGYLIKE
-315 LPLNHQLASKKYEIG
+315 LSLNHQVASKKYVIG
-330 LQSKLDSST
+330 LHSKSDPAT
-339 RIVANL
+339 RAVANL
-345 IVEEPPLYRIV
+345 LIEEPPVFKIV
-356 DNYSYSY
+356 DDYYDNYLDYR
-363 FNSGQT
+363 NNG
-369 GSNDLKGDSV
+369 GNGLMGDSV
-379 TYDSK
+379 AFDK
-384 TNTAYMTVTPFGY
+384 RTNTAYMTVTPFGY
-397 YLNSSKASTITDTTA
+397 HIFSRKSNSIADVTPD
-412 ETPQYTSNLW
+412 TPQYTSNLW
-422 MSIPGKKTEYNN
+422 MSLPGSKSNYNI
-434 VNNDAPVKIT
+434 VNNESPLKIT
-444 KFEVKNAS
+444 KFEVKKAS
-452 PGVKVEFS
+452 PGVTVEFH
-460 IDKPASADNVFVLNT
+460 IDTPATASNIFTYGEKYYSDILTGNNNVASDYSADNSQRN
-475 SPYSVSDNLTG
+475 DLT
-486 NKAVETFYSAY
+486 
-497 STTAKDREL
+497 L

-514 GLPEKAGNYFVD
+514 SLPEKAGTYFID
-526 FEVTDNIGR
+526 FEVTDSIGR

-542 LITKEISQTTP
+542 LVTKEISQTTP
-553 KSEHPNFTLTNADVM
+553 NRDYPNFTLTNADVM
-568 FETDKI
+568 FEADKI
-574 YQVSNPTPVAI
+574 YRVSNPTPVAI
-585 PSTNQKQTIGN
+585 PSTTQEQVIGN
-596 LVLNKANATLEIQHD
+596 LVLNKSNATLEIQQD
-611 SLPQGIT
+611 SVPQGIT
-618 IEKDPL
+618 IEKNPL
-624 DKTKYIITKKAGVVL
+624 DKTKYIVKKKAGVVL
-639 PTGVYSFK
+639 SPGVYSFK
-647 AKAIDGHFGDNNLF
+647 AKAIDGHFGNNNVY

-678 SWQEGQAIPNVPIS
+678 TWQEGQAISNIPIS
-692 LTSGTNITNLSVE
+692 LTNGTNITNLSVE
-705 YEEDNEHVHFESNSS
+705 YEGEEGFVRLDSNSN
-720 NNGLAGFAVKKT
+720 NNGLAGYALKKT
-732 EGKKTAIVTA
+732 AGKKTAIVTA
-742 TYLNSENEIR
+742 TYLNNENESR

-757 FTYEVTPRLVSNLNL
+757 FTYEVTPRPVSNLNL
-772 TITNDRQTV
+772 SITNDSQTIE
-781 VEGNKYK
+781 EGNRFK
-788 DIQFNTS
+788 DIQLNAS
-795 EGAELNV
+795 EGAELHV
-802 DESKIP
+802 DETKLPIGVS
-808 FGLTYDKT
+808 YDKN
-816 LKKFSGVGQYEGKYI
+816 LKKISGIGQYEGKYA
-831 IPVIASKN
+831 IPVTASKN

-851 TPGAFNIPSV
+851 TPGTFNIPSV
-861 SYEFT
+861 SYEYT
-866 AGKEIEPISLTIPE
+866 AGKEITPITLKIPA
-880 NTKVNYTSGS
+880 NARVNYTSGS
-890 LPTGLKWSE
+890 LPNGLKWSE
-899 DKKTITGTPSQV
+899 DKKTITGTPTQV
-911 GTYTASADVTRTTA
+911 GTYTVSAEVTRTTST
-925 AGSIQRATATIKIKV
+925 GTSQRATATIKIKV
-940 NSIPLNFTIPNNRK
+940 NSVPLNFTIPDNRK

-1037 VENKNQEKTVLSP
+1037 VENKDQEKTVLSP

-1091 VGDYYVPYKATF
+1091 VGDYQVPYKATF

-1386 EFDENT
+1386 
-1392 DTVLGTSVIKDGAD
+1392 
-1406 GQKGEQGQAGRDGKD
+1406 
-1421 GETPKVKVERDD
+1421 
-1433 TKKET
+1433 
-1438 KLTFYKD
+1438 
-1445 VNANNEFDEAT
+1445 
-1456 DTVLGTLIVK
+1456 
-1466 DGQDG
+1466 
-1471 KAGPKGDPGEAG
+1471 
-1483 PQGVAGPKGD
+1483 
-1493 KGDPGEAGPQGVAGP
+1493 
-1508 KGDKGDP
+1508 
-1515 GEAGP
+1515 
-1520 QGAAGAKG
+1520 
-1528 EQGEQGQAGRDG
+1528 
-1540 KDGETP
+1540 
-1546 KVKVERDDTKK
+1546 
-1557 ETKLTF
+1557 
-1563 YKDVNANKEFDENT
+1563 EFDENT

-1968 VASTISTTNKVAN
+1968 VASTISTTNKVAS

>member
-20 SVIIGQFFLG
+20 SVVIGQFFLG

-39 ASEVIESSIK
+39 ASEVVESSIK
-49 SQDKDAEEEQISKV
+49 SQDKVSEEEQISKV
-63 GLPTETTKQSEEK
+63 GFPTETTKQSEEK

-82 EITSRAN
+82 EIASSAN
-89 QFKKEQEIVNLE
+89 QSKKEQEVVTLE

-109 SEEINKVTTDNTD
+109 SKEFNKVTTDKSD
-122 NKTRETTNKEDGLES
+122 NKSSEQQNDENGIES
-137 NLSKEQLNNAI
+137 NVSKDQLSNSI
-148 VEGEVVTK
+148 VEAEVVTK

-189 AVILSKDEKQESLDI
+189 AAILSKNEKQESLD
-204 LRLNLSNAIETLWNQ
+204 LVRLNLSNAIETLWNQ

-230 YLLNTAGLQVSSP
+230 YLLNTAEVQVSSP

-356 DNYSYSY
+356 DNYSYAY

-397 YLNSSKASTITDTTA
+397 YLNSSKASTISDTTA

-568 FETDKI
+568 FEADKI
-574 YQVSNPTPVAI
+574 YHVSNPTPVAI

-611 SLPQGIT
+611 SVPQGIT

-692 LTSGTNITNLSVE
+692 LTNGTKITNLSVE
-705 YEEDNEHVHFESNSS
+705 YEGEEGFVRLDSNSN
-720 NNGLAGFAVKKT
+720 NNGLAGYALKKSA
-732 EGKKTAIVTA
+732 GKKTAIVTA
-742 TYLNSENEIR
+742 TYLNSENESR

-757 FTYEVTPRLVSNLNL
+757 FTYEVTPRPVSNLSL
-772 TITNDRQTV
+772 SITNDRQTI
-781 VEGNKYK
+781 VEGNRFK
-788 DIQFNTS
+788 DIQLNAS
-795 EGAELNV
+795 EGTELHV
-802 DESKIP
+802 DETKLP
-808 FGLTYDKT
+808 DGVTYDKV
-816 LKKFSGVGQYEGKYI
+816 LKKISGIGQYEGQYV
-831 IPVIASKN
+831 IPVTASKN
-839 GESITKLVELTV
+839 GESITKLIELTV

-861 SYEFT
+861 SYEYT
-866 AGKEIEPISLTIPE
+866 AGKEIAPITLKIPA
-880 NTKVNYTSGS
+880 NARVNYTSGS
-890 LPTGLKWSE
+890 LPNGLKWSE
-899 DKKTITGTPSQV
+899 DKKTITGTPTQV
-911 GTYTASADVTRTTA
+911 GTYTVSAEVTRTTTS
-925 AGSIQRATATIKIKV
+925 GSSQRATATIRIKV
-940 NSIPLNFTIPNNRK
+940 NSVPLNFTIPDNRK
-954 EVKVLDALPSIPL
+954 EVKVLDTLPSIPL

-990 SKTLEGT
+990 SKTLEGI

-1025 TITVTPRDLNVT
+1025 TIIVTPRDLNVT

-1050 VDEVRL
+1050 VDDVRL

-1091 VGDYYVPYKATF
+1091 VGDYSVPYKATF

-1140 NIKKM
+1140 NIKNM
-1145 VVSHSEHSKLG
+1145 VVSHSDHSKLG

-1296 SSSGNKTITKN
+1296 SSSGNKTITKD

-1358 ETPKVKVERNDAK
+1358 ETPKVKVERDDAK

-1377 FYKDVNANN
+1377 FYKDINANN
-1386 EFDENT
+1386 
-1392 DTVLGTSVIKDGAD
+1392 
-1406 GQKGEQGQAGRDGKD
+1406 
-1421 GETPKVKVERDD
+1421 
-1433 TKKET
+1433 
-1438 KLTFYKD
+1438 
-1445 VNANNEFDEAT
+1445 
-1456 DTVLGTLIVK
+1456 
-1466 DGQDG
+1466 
-1471 KAGPKGDPGEAG
+1471 
-1483 PQGVAGPKGD
+1483 
-1493 KGDPGEAGPQGVAGP
+1493 
-1508 KGDKGDP
+1508 
-1515 GEAGP
+1515 
-1520 QGAAGAKG
+1520 
-1528 EQGEQGQAGRDG
+1528 
-1540 KDGETP
+1540 
-1546 KVKVERDDTKK
+1546 
-1557 ETKLTF
+1557 
-1563 YKDVNANKEFDENT
+1563 EFDENT

-1651 RDDTKKETKLTFY
+1651 RDDAKKETKLTFY

-1681 GTLIVKDGQD
+1681 GTSVIKDGAD
-1691 GKAGPKGDPGEAGPQ
+1691 GQKGEQGQAGPQ
-1706 GVAGPKGDKGDPGEA
+1706 GVAGPKGDKGDPGAVGPQGVTGAKGEQGEQGQAGRDGKDGETPKVKVERDDAKKETKLTFYKDVNANNEFDENTDTILGTLIVKDGQDGAAGPKGDTGEA
-1721 GPQGVAGPKGD
+1721 GPQGVAGPKGE
-1732 KGDPGEAGPQGV
+1732 KGEPGETGPQGV

-1759 KGEQGEQGQAGRD
+1759 KGEQGEQGQDGRD

-1783 ERDDAK
+1783 ERDEAK

-1802 NSQFDEATDEVLGT
+1802 DSQFDESTDEVLGT

-1831 DPGVSGQNGIDG
+1831 EPGVAGQNGTDG

-1863 SVTNPDGTKQE
+1863 SVKNPDGTKQE

-1888 NCSISP
+1888 NCSITP

-1901 PTSTNGI
+1901 PTSTNGV

-1946 STTIGGAIPSAI
+1946 STTIGGTIPSAI
-1958 PVNSDKNPSL
+1958 PVNSDKNPPL
-1968 VASTISTTNKVAN
+1968 VASISSTTNKVAN
-1981 ETNNNAILPNTG
+1981 ESNGNNTLPNTG
-1993 AHTEVIP
+1993 AQTEVLP

>member
-1145 VVSHSEHSKLG
+1145 VVSHSEHSKLR

-1406 GQKGEQGQAGRDGKD
+1406 GQK
-1421 GETPKVKVERDD
+1421 
-1433 TKKET
+1433 
-1438 KLTFYKD
+1438 
-1445 VNANNEFDEAT
+1445 
-1456 DTVLGTLIVK
+1456 
-1466 DGQDG
+1466 
-1471 KAGPKGDPGEAG
+1471 
-1483 PQGVAGPKGD
+1483 
-1493 KGDPGEAGPQGVAGP
+1493 
-1508 KGDKGDP
+1508 
-1515 GEAGP
+1515 
-1520 QGAAGAKG
+1520 
-1528 EQGEQGQAGRDG
+1528 
-1540 KDGETP
+1540 
-1546 KVKVERDDTKK
+1546 
-1557 ETKLTF
+1557 
-1563 YKDVNANKEFDENT
+1563 
-1577 DTVLGTSVIKDGAD
+1577 
-1591 GQKGEQGQ
+1591 
-1599 AGPQGVAGPK
+1599 
-1609 GDKGDPGAV
+1609 
-1618 GPQGAAGAKGEQGE
+1618 GE

>member
-1 MKFEK
+1 M
-6 RQKFA
+6 
-11 IRKFSVGVA
+11 
-20 SVIIGQFFLG
+20 
-30 TVSSAPAVQ
+30 
-39 ASEVIESSIK
+39 
-49 SQDKDAEEEQISKV
+49 
-63 GLPTETTKQSEEK
+63 
-76 GVLENK
+76 
-82 EITSRAN
+82 
-89 QFKKEQEIVNLE
+89 
-101 SNKVNNSE
+101 
-109 SEEINKVTTDNTD
+109 
-122 NKTRETTNKEDGLES
+122 
-137 NLSKEQLNNAI
+137 
-148 VEGEVVTK
+148 
-156 EAEKFLN
+156 
-163 NLNDSTNKSEIEGLL
+163 
-178 RHTSELLKEAR
+178 
-189 AVILSKDEKQESLDI
+189 
-204 LRLNLSNAIETLWNQ
+204 
-219 MKSSG
+219 
-224 HTDNVS
+224 
-230 YLLNTAGLQVSSP
+230 
-243 VNEKPYMTL
+243 
-252 ERYFGPDEGRSNL
+252 
-265 DYKIIKDGSTLE
+265 
-277 LRYKVGLTRITPDEV
+277 
-292 ELTQDAKDLGFTYE
+292 
-306 KETGFLTRD
+306 
-315 LPLNHQLASKKYEIG
+315 
-330 LQSKLDSST
+330 
-339 RIVANL
+339 
-345 IVEEPPLYRIV
+345 
-356 DNYSYSY
+356 
-363 FNSGQT
+363 
-369 GSNDLKGDSV
+369 
-379 TYDSK
+379 
-384 TNTAYMTVTPFGY
+384 
-397 YLNSSKASTITDTTA
+397 
-412 ETPQYTSNLW
+412 
-422 MSIPGKKTEYNN
+422 
-434 VNNDAPVKIT
+434 
-444 KFEVKNAS
+444 
-452 PGVKVEFS
+452 
-460 IDKPASADNVFVLNT
+460 
-475 SPYSVSDNLTG
+475 
-486 NKAVETFYSAY
+486 
-497 STTAKDREL
+497 
-506 SPYRINFK
+506 
-514 GLPEKAGNYFVD
+514 
-526 FEVTDNIGR
+526 
-535 VTPYHLN
+535 
-542 LITKEISQTTP
+542 
-553 KSEHPNFTLTNADVM
+553 
-568 FETDKI
+568 
-574 YQVSNPTPVAI
+574 
-585 PSTNQKQTIGN
+585 
-596 LVLNKANATLEIQHD
+596 
-611 SLPQGIT
+611 
-618 IEKDPL
+618 
-624 DKTKYIITKKAGVVL
+624 
-639 PTGVYSFK
+639 
-647 AKAIDGHFGDNNLF
+647 
-661 RTFKFEV
+661 
-668 LEGLNNIPDQ
+668 
-678 SWQEGQAIPNVPIS
+678 
-692 LTSGTNITNLSVE
+692 
-705 YEEDNEHVHFESNSS
+705 
-720 NNGLAGFAVKKT
+720 
-732 EGKKTAIVTA
+732 
-742 TYLNSENEIR
+742 
-752 QIKTR
+752 
-757 FTYEVTPRLVSNLNL
+757 
-772 TITNDRQTV
+772 
-781 VEGNKYK
+781 
-788 DIQFNTS
+788 
-795 EGAELNV
+795 
-802 DESKIP
+802 
-808 FGLTYDKT
+808 
-816 LKKFSGVGQYEGKYI
+816 
-831 IPVIASKN
+831 
-839 GESITKLVELTV
+839 
-851 TPGAFNIPSV
+851 
-861 SYEFT
+861 
-866 AGKEIEPISLTIPE
+866 
-880 NTKVNYTSGS
+880 
-890 LPTGLKWSE
+890 
-899 DKKTITGTPSQV
+899 
-911 GTYTASADVTRTTA
+911 
-925 AGSIQRATATIKIKV
+925 
-940 NSIPLNFTIPNNRK
+940 
-954 EVKVLDALPSIPL
+954 KVLDALPSIPL

-1406 GQKGEQGQAGRDGKD
+1406 GQKGEQGQAG
-1421 GETPKVKVERDD
+1421 
-1433 TKKET
+1433 
-1438 KLTFYKD
+1438 
-1445 VNANNEFDEAT
+1445 
-1456 DTVLGTLIVK
+1456 
-1466 DGQDG
+1466 
-1471 KAGPKGDPGEAG
+1471 
-1483 PQGVAGPKGD
+1483 
-1493 KGDPGEAGPQGVAGP
+1493 
-1508 KGDKGDP
+1508 
-1515 GEAGP
+1515 
-1520 QGAAGAKG
+1520 
-1528 EQGEQGQAGRDG
+1528 
-1540 KDGETP
+1540 
-1546 KVKVERDDTKK
+1546 
-1557 ETKLTF
+1557 
-1563 YKDVNANKEFDENT
+1563 
-1577 DTVLGTSVIKDGAD
+1577 
-1591 GQKGEQGQ
+1591 
-1599 AGPQGVAGPK
+1599 PQGVAGPK

-1927 TPTNSTPSTNT
+1927 TPTNSTPTNSTPSTNT

>member
-204 LRLNLSNAIETLWNQ
+204 LSLNLSNAIETLWNQ
-219 MKSSG
+219 MKSLG

-252 ERYFGPDEGRSNL
+252 ERYFGPDEGRSIL

-345 IVEEPPLYRIV
+345 LVEEPPLYRIV
-356 DNYSYSY
+356 DNYSYAY

-397 YLNSSKASTITDTTA
+397 YLNSSKASTIADTTA

-611 SLPQGIT
+611 SVPQGIT

-705 YEEDNEHVHFESNSS
+705 YEEDDEHVHFESNSS

-831 IPVIASKN
+831 IPVTASKN

-890 LPTGLKWSE
+890 LPTGLNWSE

-911 GTYTASADVTRTTA
+911 GTYTVSADVTRTTA

-940 NSIPLNFTIPNNRK
+940 NSVPLNFKIPDNRT

-1103 AEMADSPVSGGYI
+1103 AEMADSSVSGGYI

-1140 NIKKM
+1140 NIKNM

-1199 IRMKASVDSDSLGKG
+1199 IRLKASVESDSLGKG

-1229 SLDMKNDRQLIVLG
+1229 SLEMKNDRQLIVLG

-1296 SSSGNKTITKN
+1296 SSSGNKTITKD

-1316 PQQVTPPTI
+1316 PQQVTPPII

-1334 HTITITQPDGQSPI
+1334 HTITITQPEGQSPI

-1358 ETPKVKVERNDAK
+1358 ETPKVKVERDDAKKETKLTFYKDVNANNEFDENTDTVLGTSVIKDGADGQKGEQGQAGPQGVAGSKGDKGDPGAVGPQGAAGAKGEQGEQGQAGRDGKDGETPKVKVERDDAK

-1421 GETPKVKVERDD
+1421 GETPKVKVERNDA
-1433 TKKET
+1433 KKET

-1445 VNANNEFDEAT
+1445 INANNEFDE
-1456 DTVLGTLIVK
+1456 
-1466 DGQDG
+1466 
-1471 KAGPKGDPGEAG
+1471 
-1483 PQGVAGPKGD
+1483 
-1493 KGDPGEAGPQGVAGP
+1493 
-1508 KGDKGDP
+1508 
-1515 GEAGP
+1515 
-1520 QGAAGAKG
+1520 
-1528 EQGEQGQAGRDG
+1528 
-1540 KDGETP
+1540 
-1546 KVKVERDDTKK
+1546 
-1557 ETKLTF
+1557 
-1563 YKDVNANKEFDENT
+1563 NT
-1577 DTVLGTSVIKDGAD
+1577 DMVLGTSVIKDGVD
-1591 GQKGEQGQ
+1591 GQKGE
-1599 AGPQGVAGPK
+1599 QGVAGPK

-1651 RDDTKKETKLTFY
+1651 RDDVKKETKLTFY

-1670 NEFDEATDTVL
+1670 NDFDEATDTVL

-1691 GKAGPKGDPGEAGPQ
+1691 GEAGPQGVAGPKGDKGDSGEAGPQ
-1706 GVAGPKGDKGDPGEA
+1706 GVAGPKGDKGDPGET
-1721 GPQGVAGPKGD
+1721 
-1732 KGDPGEAGPQGV
+1732 GPQGV

-1759 KGEQGEQGQAGRD
+1759 KGEQGEQGQDGRD

-1783 ERDDAK
+1783 ERDEAK

-1802 NSQFDEATDEVLGT
+1802 DSQFDEATDEVLGT

-1831 DPGVSGQNGIDG
+1831 EPGVAGQNGTDG

-1921 GSSTNG
+1921 GFSTNG

-1981 ETNNNAILPNTG
+1981 ETNNNVILPNTG

>member
-1520 QGAAGAKG
+1520 QG
-1528 EQGEQGQAGRDG
+1528 
-1540 KDGETP
+1540 
-1546 KVKVERDDTKK
+1546 
-1557 ETKLTF
+1557 
-1563 YKDVNANKEFDENT
+1563 
-1577 DTVLGTSVIKDGAD
+1577 
-1591 GQKGEQGQ
+1591 
-1599 AGPQGVAGPK
+1599 
-1609 GDKGDPGAV
+1609 
-1618 GPQGAAGAKGEQGE
+1618 
-1632 QGQAGRDGKD
+1632 
-1642 GETPKVKVE
+1642 
-1651 RDDTKKETKLTFY
+1651 
-1664 KDVNAN
+1664 
-1670 NEFDEATDTVL
+1670 
-1681 GTLIVKDGQD
+1681 
-1691 GKAGPKGDPGEAGPQ
+1691 
-1706 GVAGPKGDKGDPGEA
+1706 
-1721 GPQGVAGPKGD
+1721 
-1732 KGDPGEAGPQGV
+1732 V

>member
-6 RQKFA
+6 RQKFS

-30 TVSSAPAVQ
+30 GTINVPVVQ
-39 ASEVIESSIK
+39 ANEVVESGVI
-49 SQDKDAEEEQISKV
+49 SQDKGAEELQPSK
-63 GLPTETTKQSEEK
+63 GDLPTDVTKQKEEK
-76 GVLENK
+76 VELGNK
-82 EITSRAN
+82 ENVPNTNEI
-89 QFKKEQEIVNLE
+89 KKEEKAVTSGIDKTDA
-101 SNKVNNSE
+101 SSKSE
-109 SEEINKVTTDNTD
+109 SEVSNNETTDNTD
-122 NKTRETTNKEDGLES
+122 NTTKETTNKEDGLES

-163 NLNDSTNKSEIEGLL
+163 NLNDSTNKTEIEGSL
-178 RHTSELLKEAR
+178 RHTSGLLKEAK
-189 AVILSKDEKQESLDI
+189 AAFISKEVNQETIDA

-224 HTDNVS
+224 HTDTVS
-230 YLLNTAGLQVSSP
+230 YMLNTAGVQASSP
-243 VNEKPYMTL
+243 SNEKPYMTI
-252 ERYFGPDEGRSNL
+252 ERYFGPDEGRSVV
-265 DYKIIKDGSTLE
+265 DYKLIKNGSTIE
-277 LRYKVGLTRITPDEV
+277 LRYKVGLTRITSDEV

-306 KETGFLTRD
+306 KETGYLIKE
-315 LPLNHQLASKKYEIG
+315 LSLNHQVASKTYVIG
-330 LQSKLDSST
+330 LQSKNDPAT
-339 RIVANL
+339 RVVANL
-345 IVEEPPLYRIV
+345 LIEEPPVFQIV
-356 DNYSYSY
+356 DNYSYLYGTDEGSRI
-363 FNSGQT
+363 T
-369 GSNDLKGDSV
+369 GNGILSDSV
-379 TYDSK
+379 TYDKK
-384 TNTAYMTVTPFGY
+384 TSTAYMTATPFGY
-397 YLNSSKASTITDTTA
+397 YILSNKSSTISDVKPD
-412 ETPQYTSNLW
+412 TPQYSSNLW
-422 MSIPGKKTEYNN
+422 LSIPGRRTDYNLQ
-434 VNNDAPVKIT
+434 NDEAPVKIT
-444 KFEVKNAS
+444 RFEVKNAS
-452 PGVKVEFS
+452 PGVEVEF
-460 IDKPASADNVFVLNT
+460 IKDGPAKGDNIFIERDNITTSNVLTDNKYVTSVYSTDYDNVND
-475 SPYSVSDNLTG
+475 PRGNSV
-486 NKAVETFYSAY
+486 
-497 STTAKDREL
+497 

-514 GLPEKAGNYFVD
+514 SLPEKAGNYFID
-526 FEVTDNIGR
+526 FQVTDNIGR
-535 VTPYHLN
+535 VTNYHLN
-542 LITKEISQTTP
+542 LITKEISQTSPSRNDGTYV
-553 KSEHPNFTLTNADVM
+553 LTNADVM
-568 FETDKI
+568 FEADKI
-574 YQVSNPTPVAI
+574 YRVSNPTPVAI
-585 PSTNQKQTIGN
+585 PSTNQKQIIGN
-596 LVLNKANATLEIQHD
+596 LVLNKANANIEIQQD
-611 SLPQGIT
+611 SVPQGIT
-618 IEKDPL
+618 IEKNPL
-624 DKTKYIITKKAGVVL
+624 DKTKYIVTKNAGVVL
-639 PTGVYSFK
+639 SPGVYSFK
-647 AKAIDGHFGDNNLF
+647 AKAIDGHFGNNNVV

-678 SWQEGQAIPNVPIS
+678 TWQEGQAIPNVPIS
-692 LTSGTNITNLSVE
+692 LTNGTKITNLSVE
-705 YEEDNEHVHFESNSS
+705 YEEEDGYVRLDSNSN
-720 NNGLAGFAVKKT
+720 NNGLAGYALKKT

-742 TYLNSENEIR
+742 TYLNNENESR

-757 FTYEVTPRLVSNLNL
+757 FTYEVTPRPVSNLSL
-772 TITNDRQTV
+772 SITNDRQTI
-781 VEGNKYK
+781 VEGNRFK
-788 DIQFNTS
+788 DIQLNAS

-802 DESKIP
+802 DESKLP
-808 FGLTYDKT
+808 NGVTYDKV
-816 LKKFSGVGQYEGKYI
+816 LKKIAGIGQYEGQYV
-831 IPVIASKN
+831 IPVTASKN

-851 TPGAFNIPSV
+851 TPGAFDIPSV
-861 SYEFT
+861 SYEYT
-866 AGKEIEPISLTIPE
+866 AGKEIAPITLKIPA
-880 NTKVNYTSGS
+880 NARVNYTSGS
-890 LPTGLKWSE
+890 LPNGLKWSE
-899 DKKTITGTPSQV
+899 DKKTITGTPTQV
-911 GTYTASADVTRTTA
+911 GTYTVSAEVTRTTTS
-925 AGSIQRATATIKIKV
+925 GSSQRATATIRIKV
-940 NSIPLNFTIPNNRK
+940 NSVPLNFTIPDNRK
-954 EVKVLDALPSIPL
+954 EVKVLDTLPSIPL

-990 SKTLEGT
+990 SKTLEGI

-1025 TITVTPRDLNVT
+1025 TIIVTPRDLNVT

-1050 VDEVRL
+1050 VDDVRL

-1091 VGDYYVPYKATF
+1091 VGDYSVPYKATF

-1140 NIKKM
+1140 NIKNM
-1145 VVSHSEHSKLG
+1145 VVSHSDHSKLG

-1266 PSGLTYNEQTKTIE
+1266 PSGLTYNAQTKTIE

-1296 SSSGNKTITKN
+1296 SSSGNKTITKD

-1358 ETPKVKVERNDAK
+1358 ETPKVKVERDDAK

-1386 EFDENT
+1386 VFDENT

-1406 GQKGEQGQAGRDGKD
+1406 GQKGEQGQAG
-1421 GETPKVKVERDD
+1421 
-1433 TKKET
+1433 
-1438 KLTFYKD
+1438 
-1445 VNANNEFDEAT
+1445 
-1456 DTVLGTLIVK
+1456 
-1466 DGQDG
+1466 
-1471 KAGPKGDPGEAG
+1471 

-1493 KGDPGEAGPQGVAGP
+1493 KGDPGAV
-1508 KGDKGDP
+1508 
-1515 GEAGP
+1515 GP

-1546 KVKVERDDTKK
+1546 KVKVERDDAKK

-1563 YKDVNANKEFDENT
+1563 YKDINANNEFDENT

-1670 NEFDEATDTVL
+1670 NEFDENTDTIL

-1691 GKAGPKGDPGEAGPQ
+1691 SAAGPKGDPGEVGPQ
-1706 GVAGPKGDKGDPGEA
+1706 GVAGPKGDKGDPGET

-1732 KGDPGEAGPQGV
+1732 KGDPGETGPQGV

-1802 NSQFDEATDEVLGT
+1802 DSQFDEATDEVLGT

-1831 DPGVSGQNGIDG
+1831 EPGVAGQNGTDG

-1863 SVTNPDGTKQE
+1863 SVKNPDGTKQE

-1888 NCSISP
+1888 NCSITP

-1901 PTSTNGI
+1901 PTSTNGV

-1968 VASTISTTNKVAN
+1968 VVSTISTTNKVAN

>member
-1 MKFEK
+1 M
-6 RQKFA
+6 
-11 IRKFSVGVA
+11 
-20 SVIIGQFFLG
+20 
-30 TVSSAPAVQ
+30 
-39 ASEVIESSIK
+39 
-49 SQDKDAEEEQISKV
+49 
-63 GLPTETTKQSEEK
+63 
-76 GVLENK
+76 
-82 EITSRAN
+82 
-89 QFKKEQEIVNLE
+89 
-101 SNKVNNSE
+101 
-109 SEEINKVTTDNTD
+109 
-122 NKTRETTNKEDGLES
+122 
-137 NLSKEQLNNAI
+137 
-148 VEGEVVTK
+148 
-156 EAEKFLN
+156 
-163 NLNDSTNKSEIEGLL
+163 
-178 RHTSELLKEAR
+178 
-189 AVILSKDEKQESLDI
+189 
-204 LRLNLSNAIETLWNQ
+204 
-219 MKSSG
+219 
-224 HTDNVS
+224 
-230 YLLNTAGLQVSSP
+230 TA
-243 VNEKPYMTL
+243 
-252 ERYFGPDEGRSNL
+252 
-265 DYKIIKDGSTLE
+265 
-277 LRYKVGLTRITPDEV
+277 
-292 ELTQDAKDLGFTYE
+292 
-306 KETGFLTRD
+306 
-315 LPLNHQLASKKYEIG
+315 
-330 LQSKLDSST
+330 
-339 RIVANL
+339 
-345 IVEEPPLYRIV
+345 
-356 DNYSYSY
+356 
-363 FNSGQT
+363 
-369 GSNDLKGDSV
+369 
-379 TYDSK
+379 
-384 TNTAYMTVTPFGY
+384 TPFGY
-397 YLNSSKASTITDTTA
+397 YILSNKSSTISDVKPY
-412 ETPQYTSNLW
+412 TPQYSSNLW
-422 MSIPGKKTEYNN
+422 LSIPGRRTDYNLQ
-434 VNNDAPVKIT
+434 NDEAPVKIT
-444 KFEVKNAS
+444 RFEVKNAS
-452 PGVKVEFS
+452 PGVEVEF
-460 IDKPASADNVFVLNT
+460 IKDGPAKGDNIFIERDNITTSNVLTDNKYVTSVYSTDYDNVND
-475 SPYSVSDNLTG
+475 PRGNSV
-486 NKAVETFYSAY
+486 
-497 STTAKDREL
+497 

-514 GLPEKAGNYFVD
+514 SLPEKAGNYFID
-526 FEVTDNIGR
+526 FQVTDNIGR
-535 VTPYHLN
+535 VTNYHLN
-542 LITKEISQTTP
+542 LITKEISQTSPSRNDGTYV
-553 KSEHPNFTLTNADVM
+553 LTNADVM
-568 FETDKI
+568 FEADKI
-574 YQVSNPTPVAI
+574 YRVSNPTPVAI
-585 PSTNQKQTIGN
+585 PSTNQKQIIGN
-596 LVLNKANATLEIQHD
+596 LVLNKANANIEIQQD
-611 SLPQGIT
+611 SVPQGIT
-618 IEKDPL
+618 IEKNPL
-624 DKTKYIITKKAGVVL
+624 DKTKYIVTKNAGVVL
-639 PTGVYSFK
+639 SPGVYSFK
-647 AKAIDGHFGDNNLF
+647 AKAIDGHFGNNNVV

-678 SWQEGQAIPNVPIS
+678 TWQEGQAIPNVPIS
-692 LTSGTNITNLSVE
+692 LTNGTKITNLSVE
-705 YEEDNEHVHFESNSS
+705 YEEEDGYVRLDSNSN
-720 NNGLAGFAVKKT
+720 NNGLAGYALKKT

-742 TYLNSENEIR
+742 TYLNNENESR

-757 FTYEVTPRLVSNLNL
+757 FTYEVTPRPVSNLSL
-772 TITNDRQTV
+772 SITNDRQTI
-781 VEGNKYK
+781 VEGNRFK
-788 DIQFNTS
+788 DIQLNAS
-795 EGAELNV
+795 EDSELNV
-802 DESKIP
+802 DESKLP
-808 FGLTYDKT
+808 DGVTYDKV
-816 LKKFSGVGQYEGKYI
+816 LKKIAGIGQYEGQYVV
-831 IPVIASKN
+831 PVTASKN

-851 TPGAFNIPSV
+851 TPGAFDIPSV
-861 SYEFT
+861 SYEYT
-866 AGKEIEPISLTIPE
+866 AGKEIAPITLKIPA
-880 NTKVNYTSGS
+880 NARVNYTSGS
-890 LPTGLKWSE
+890 LPNGLKWSE
-899 DKKTITGTPSQV
+899 DKKTITGTPTQV
-911 GTYTASADVTRTTA
+911 GTYTVSAEVTRTTTS
-925 AGSIQRATATIKIKV
+925 GSSQRATATIRIKV
-940 NSIPLNFTIPNNRK
+940 NSVPLNFTIPDNRK

-1025 TITVTPRDLNVT
+1025 TITVTPRNLNVT

-1050 VDEVRL
+1050 VDDVRL

-1091 VGDYYVPYKATF
+1091 VGDYSVPYKATF

-1140 NIKKM
+1140 NIKNM

-1199 IRMKASVDSDSLGKG
+1199 IRLKASVESDSLGKG

-1266 PSGLTYNEQTKTIE
+1266 PSGLTYNAQTKTIE

-1296 SSSGNKTITKN
+1296 SSSGNKTITKD

-1334 HTITITQPDGQSPI
+1334 HTITITQPEGQSPI

-1358 ETPKVKVERNDAK
+1358 ETPKVKVERDDA
-1371 KETKLT
+1371 
-1377 FYKDVNANN
+1377 
-1386 EFDENT
+1386 
-1392 DTVLGTSVIKDGAD
+1392 
-1406 GQKGEQGQAGRDGKD
+1406 
-1421 GETPKVKVERDD
+1421 
-1433 TKKET
+1433 KKET

-1471 KAGPKGDPGEAG
+1471 AAGPKGDTGEAGPQGVAGPKGDKGDPGEVG

-1515 GEAGP
+1515 GE
-1520 QGAAGAKG
+1520 
-1528 EQGEQGQAGRDG
+1528 
-1540 KDGETP
+1540 
-1546 KVKVERDDTKK
+1546 V
-1557 ETKLTF
+1557 
-1563 YKDVNANKEFDENT
+1563 
-1577 DTVLGTSVIKDGAD
+1577 
-1591 GQKGEQGQ
+1591 
-1599 AGPQGVAGPK
+1599 
-1609 GDKGDPGAV
+1609 
-1618 GPQGAAGAKGEQGE
+1618 
-1632 QGQAGRDGKD
+1632 
-1642 GETPKVKVE
+1642 
-1651 RDDTKKETKLTFY
+1651 
-1664 KDVNAN
+1664 
-1670 NEFDEATDTVL
+1670 
-1681 GTLIVKDGQD
+1681 
-1691 GKAGPKGDPGEAGPQ
+1691 
-1706 GVAGPKGDKGDPGEA
+1706 
-1721 GPQGVAGPKGD
+1721 
-1732 KGDPGEAGPQGV
+1732 GPQGV

-1831 DPGVSGQNGIDG
+1831 DPGVAGQNGADG

-1958 PVNSDKNPSL
+1958 PVNSDNNPSL

>member
-6 RQKFA
+6 RQKFS

-30 TVSSAPAVQ
+30 GTINVPVVQ
-39 ASEVIESSIK
+39 ANEVIESGV
-49 SQDKDAEEEQISKV
+49 ISKDK
-63 GLPTETTKQSEEK
+63 GTEELQPSNGDLPTDVTKQKEEK
-76 GVLENK
+76 VELGNK
-82 EITSRAN
+82 ENVPNTNEIK
-89 QFKKEQEIVNLE
+89 KKEKAVTSGIDKTDA
-101 SNKVNNSE
+101 SSKSE
-109 SEEINKVTTDNTD
+109 SEVSNNVTTDNTD
-122 NKTRETTNKEDGLES
+122 NTTKETTNKEDGLES

-156 EAEKFLN
+156 ETEKFLN
-163 NLNDSTNKSEIEGLL
+163 NLNDSTNKTEIEGSL
-178 RHTSELLKEAR
+178 RHTSELLKEAK
-189 AVILSKDEKQESLDI
+189 AAFISKEVNQETIDAR
-204 LRLNLSNAIETLWNQ
+204 RLNLSNAIESLWNQ

-230 YLLNTAGLQVSSP
+230 YMLNTAGVQPATPS
-243 VNEKPYMTL
+243 NEKPYMTI
-252 ERYFGPDEGRSNL
+252 ERYFGPDEGRSVV
-265 DYKIIKDGSTLE
+265 DYKLIKDGTTIE
-277 LRYKVGLTRITPDEV
+277 LRYKVGLTRITSDEV

-306 KETGFLTRD
+306 KETGYLIKE
-315 LPLNHQLASKKYEIG
+315 LSLNHQVASKNYVIG
-330 LQSKLDSST
+330 LQSKTDPAT
-339 RIVANL
+339 RVVANL
-345 IVEEPPLYRIV
+345 LIEEPPVFQIV
-356 DNYSYSY
+356 DNYSDLYG
-363 FNSGQT
+363 NNEDGRTIT
-369 GSNDLKGDSV
+369 GNGKLSDSV
-379 TYDSK
+379 TYDKK
-384 TNTAYMTVTPFGY
+384 TSTAYMTATPFGY
-397 YLNSSKASTITDTTA
+397 YIFSNKSSTISDVKSD
-412 ETPQYTSNLW
+412 TPQYSSNLW
-422 MSIPGKKTEYNN
+422 LSLPGRRTDYNLQ
-434 VNNDAPVKIT
+434 NNEAPVKIT
-444 KFEVKNAS
+444 RFEVKNAS
-452 PGVKVEFS
+452 PGVEVEF
-460 IDKPASADNVFVLNT
+460 IKDGPATGDNIFIYEDDRTT
-475 SPYSVSDNLTG
+475 SNALTDNKKVTSG
-486 NKAVETFYSAY
+486 YSAHY
-497 STTAKDREL
+497 YNVNDSRGNSV

-514 GLPEKAGNYFVD
+514 SLPEQAGNYFID
-526 FEVTDNIGR
+526 FQVTDNIGR
-535 VTPYHLN
+535 VTNYHLN
-542 LITKEISQTTP
+542 LITKEVSQTSPSKFDGTYV
-553 KSEHPNFTLTNADVM
+553 LTNADVM
-568 FETDKI
+568 FEADKI
-574 YQVSNPTPVAI
+574 FRVSNPTPVAI
-585 PSTNQKQTIGN
+585 PSTNQKQIIGN
-596 LVLNKANATLEIQHD
+596 LVLNKGNATLEIQQD
-611 SLPQGIT
+611 SVPQGIT
-618 IEKDPL
+618 IEKNPL
-624 DKTKYIITKKAGVVL
+624 DKTKYIVTKNAGVVL
-639 PTGVYSFK
+639 SPGVYSFK
-647 AKAIDGHFGDNNLF
+647 AKAIDGHFGNNNVV

-678 SWQEGQAIPNVPIS
+678 TWQEGQAIPNVPIS
-692 LTSGTNITNLSVE
+692 LTNGTKITNLSVE
-705 YEEDNEHVHFESNSS
+705 YEEEDGYVRLDSNSN
-720 NNGLAGFAVKKT
+720 NNGLSGYALKKT

-742 TYLNSENEIR
+742 TYLNSENESR

-757 FTYEVTPRLVSNLNL
+757 FTYEVTPRPVSNLNL
-772 TITNDRQTV
+772 SITNDRQTI
-781 VEGNKYK
+781 VEGNRFK
-788 DIQFNTS
+788 DIQLNAS
-795 EGAELNV
+795 EGAELHV
-802 DESKIP
+802 DESKLP
-808 FGLTYDKT
+808 DGVTYDKV
-816 LKKFSGVGQYEGKYI
+816 LKKIAGIGQYEGQYV
-831 IPVIASKN
+831 IPVTASKN

-861 SYEFT
+861 SYEYT
-866 AGKEIEPISLTIPE
+866 AGKEITPITLKIPA
-880 NTKVNYTSGS
+880 NARVSYTSGS

-899 DKKTITGTPSQV
+899 DKKTIIGTPTQV
-911 GTYTASADVTRTTA
+911 GTYTAYADVTRTTA
-925 AGSIQRATATIKIKV
+925 AGNSQRATATIKIKV
-940 NSIPLNFTIPNNRK
+940 NSVPLNFTIPDNRK
-954 EVKVLDALPSIPL
+954 EVKVLDALPSIQL

-985 NYNSV
+985 NYNPV

-997 PTRVGTYTATFTAT
+997 PTRVGTYTSTFTAT
-1011 SATISGNTTASASV
+1011 SATVSGNTTASASV
-1025 TITVTPRDLNVT
+1025 TITVTPRDLNVAI
-1037 VENKNQEKTVLSP
+1037 ENKNQEKTVLSA

-1134 TIHLGE
+1134 TIRLGE
-1140 NIKKM
+1140 NIKNM

-1175 TAGLHYDRATHT
+1175 TAGLHYDHATHT

-1199 IRMKASVDSDSLGKG
+1199 IRMKATVESDSLGKG

-1266 PSGLTYNEQTKTIE
+1266 PSGLTYNAQTKTIE

-1296 SSSGNKTITKN
+1296 SSSGNNSITKD

-1316 PQQVTPPTI
+1316 PPKVTPPTI
-1325 SVKENNDGT
+1325 TVKENTDGT
-1334 HTITITQPDGQSPI
+1334 HTITITQPEGQSPI

-1358 ETPKVKVERNDAK
+1358 ETPKVKVER
-1371 KETKLT
+1371 
-1377 FYKDVNANN
+1377 
-1386 EFDENT
+1386 DE
-1392 DTVLGTSVIKDGAD
+1392 
-1406 GQKGEQGQAGRDGKD
+1406 
-1421 GETPKVKVERDD
+1421 

-1445 VNANNEFDEAT
+1445 VNANN
-1456 DTVLGTLIVK
+1456 
-1466 DGQDG
+1466 
-1471 KAGPKGDPGEAG
+1471 
-1483 PQGVAGPKGD
+1483 
-1493 KGDPGEAGPQGVAGP
+1493 
-1508 KGDKGDP
+1508 
-1515 GEAGP
+1515 
-1520 QGAAGAKG
+1520 
-1528 EQGEQGQAGRDG
+1528 
-1540 KDGETP
+1540 
-1546 KVKVERDDTKK
+1546 
-1557 ETKLTF
+1557 
-1563 YKDVNANKEFDENT
+1563 EFDENT

-1618 GPQGAAGAKGEQGE
+1618 GPQGA
-1632 QGQAGRDGKD
+1632 
-1642 GETPKVKVE
+1642 T
-1651 RDDTKKETKLTFY
+1651 
-1664 KDVNAN
+1664 
-1670 NEFDEATDTVL
+1670 
-1681 GTLIVKDGQD
+1681 
-1691 GKAGPKGDPGEAGPQ
+1691 
-1706 GVAGPKGDKGDPGEA
+1706 
-1721 GPQGVAGPKGD
+1721 
-1732 KGDPGEAGPQGV
+1732 
-1744 AGPKG
+1744 
-1749 DKGDPGAAGA
+1749 GA

-1783 ERDDAK
+1783 ERDEAK

-1802 NSQFDEATDEVLGT
+1802 DSQFDESTDEVLGI

-1831 DPGVSGQNGIDG
+1831 EPGVAGQNGTDG

-1888 NCSISP
+1888 NCSITP
-1894 TNGTPTN
+1894 NNGTPTN

-1908 PSNGTTTSVTPSN
+1908 PSNGTTTSDTSSN
-1921 GSSTNG
+1921 GTSTNGTPTNG

-1958 PVNSDKNPSL
+1958 PVNSDKNPPL
-1968 VASTISTTNKVAN
+1968 VASISSTTNKVAN
-1981 ETNNNAILPNTG
+1981 ESNNNKTLPNTG
-1993 AHTEVIP
+1993 AQTEILP

>member
-11 IRKFSVGVA
+11 IRKFSIGVA

-553 KSEHPNFTLTNADVM
+553 KSDHPNFTLTNADVM

-596 LVLNKANATLEIQHD
+596 LVLNKANATLEIQQD
-611 SLPQGIT
+611 SVPQGIT

-624 DKTKYIITKKAGVVL
+624 DKTKYVVTKNAGVLL
-639 PTGVYSFK
+639 PPGVYSFK
-647 AKAIDGHFGDNNLF
+647 AKAIDGHFGNNNVV

-678 SWQEGQAIPNVPIS
+678 TWQEGQAVPNVPIS
-692 LTSGTNITNLSVE
+692 LTNGTKITKISVE
-705 YEEDNEHVHFESNSS
+705 FEGEDGFVRLDSNSN
-720 NNGLAGFAVKKT
+720 NNGLAGYALKKT

-742 TYLNSENEIR
+742 TYLNNENESR

-757 FTYEVTPRLVSNLNL
+757 FTYEVTPRPVSDLNL
-772 TITNDRQTV
+772 AIANDRQTI
-781 VEGNKYK
+781 VEGNRFK
-788 DIQFNTS
+788 DIQLNAS

-802 DESKIP
+802 EESKLP
-808 FGLTYDKT
+808 DGVTYDKV
-816 LKKFSGVGQYEGKYI
+816 LKKIAGVGQYEGKYI
-831 IPVIASKN
+831 IPVTASKN
-839 GESITKLVELTV
+839 GESITKLVELTI

-861 SYEFT
+861 SYEYT

-890 LPTGLKWSE
+890 LPNGLKWSE
-899 DKKTITGTPSQV
+899 DKKTIIGTPTQV
-911 GTYTASADVTRTTA
+911 GTYTAYANVTRTTS
-925 AGSIQRATATIKIKV
+925 AGSSQSATATIKIKV
-940 NSIPLNFTIPNNRK
+940 NSVPLNFTIPDNRK
-954 EVKVLDALPSIPL
+954 EVKVLDELPSIQL

-985 NYNSV
+985 NYNPA

-997 PTRVGTYTATFTAT
+997 PTRVGTYTSTFTAT
-1011 SATISGNTTASASV
+1011 SATVSGNTTASASV
-1025 TITVTPRDLNVT
+1025 TITVKPRELNVSI
-1037 VENKNQEKTVLSP
+1037 ENKDQEKTVLSP

-1070 KLPQGLTYNA
+1070 KLPQGLTYNT

-1140 NIKKM
+1140 NIKNM

-1175 TAGLHYDRATHT
+1175 TAGLHYDRANHT

-1199 IRMKASVDSDSLGKG
+1199 IRMKATVESDSLGKG

-1255 DARVSVDQTKL
+1255 GAKINVDQTKL
-1266 PSGLTYNEQTKTIE
+1266 PSGLTYNAQTKTIE
-1280 GTPTVA
+1280 GTPTTV

-1296 SSSGNKTITKN
+1296 SSSGNNSITKD

-1316 PQQVTPPTI
+1316 PPKVTPPTI
-1325 SVKENNDGT
+1325 TVKENTDGT
-1334 HTITITQPDGQSPI
+1334 HTITITQPEGQSPI

-1358 ETPKVKVERNDAK
+1358 ETPKVKVERDDAK

-1377 FYKDVNANN
+1377 FYKDINANN

-1392 DTVLGTSVIKDGAD
+1392 DTVLGTSVIKDGA
-1406 GQKGEQGQAGRDGKD
+1406 E
-1421 GETPKVKVERDD
+1421 
-1433 TKKET
+1433 
-1438 KLTFYKD
+1438 
-1445 VNANNEFDEAT
+1445 
-1456 DTVLGTLIVK
+1456 
-1466 DGQDG
+1466 
-1471 KAGPKGDPGEAG
+1471 
-1483 PQGVAGPKGD
+1483 
-1493 KGDPGEAGPQGVAGP
+1493 
-1508 KGDKGDP
+1508 
-1515 GEAGP
+1515 
-1520 QGAAGAKG
+1520 
-1528 EQGEQGQAGRDG
+1528 
-1540 KDGETP
+1540 
-1546 KVKVERDDTKK
+1546 
-1557 ETKLTF
+1557 
-1563 YKDVNANKEFDENT
+1563 
-1577 DTVLGTSVIKDGAD
+1577 

-1618 GPQGAAGAKGEQGE
+1618 GPQGATGAKGEQGE

-1651 RDDTKKETKLTFY
+1651 RDDVKKETKLTFY

-1670 NEFDEATDTVL
+1670 NEFDENTDTIL

-1691 GKAGPKGDPGEAGPQ
+1691 GAAGPKGDTGEAGPQ
-1706 GVAGPKGDKGDPGEA
+1706 GVAGPKGDKGDPGET
-1721 GPQGVAGPKGD
+1721 
-1732 KGDPGEAGPQGV
+1732 GPQGV

-1749 DKGDPGAAGA
+1749 DKGDPGATGA

-1783 ERDDAK
+1783 ERDEAK

-1802 NSQFDEATDEVLGT
+1802 DSQFDEATDEVLGT

-1831 DPGVSGQNGIDG
+1831 EPGVAGQNGTDG

-1888 NCSISP
+1888 SCTITP
-1894 TNGTPTN
+1894 ANGTPIN
-1901 PTSTNGI
+1901 PTSTNGT
-1908 PSNGTTTSVTPSN
+1908 PTSVTPSN
-1921 GSSTNG
+1921 GTSTNG

-1958 PVNSDKNPSL
+1958 PVNSDKNPPL
-1968 VASTISTTNKVAN
+1968 VASISSTTNKVAN
-1981 ETNNNAILPNTG
+1981 ESNGNNTLPNTG
-1993 AHTEVIP
+1993 AQTEVLP

>member
-1515 GEAGP
+1515 GE
-1520 QGAAGAKG
+1520 
-1528 EQGEQGQAGRDG
+1528 
-1540 KDGETP
+1540 
-1546 KVKVERDDTKK
+1546 V
-1557 ETKLTF
+1557 
-1563 YKDVNANKEFDENT
+1563 
-1577 DTVLGTSVIKDGAD
+1577 
-1591 GQKGEQGQ
+1591 
-1599 AGPQGVAGPK
+1599 
-1609 GDKGDPGAV
+1609 
-1618 GPQGAAGAKGEQGE
+1618 
-1632 QGQAGRDGKD
+1632 
-1642 GETPKVKVE
+1642 
-1651 RDDTKKETKLTFY
+1651 
-1664 KDVNAN
+1664 
-1670 NEFDEATDTVL
+1670 
-1681 GTLIVKDGQD
+1681 
-1691 GKAGPKGDPGEAGPQ
+1691 
-1706 GVAGPKGDKGDPGEA
+1706 
-1721 GPQGVAGPKGD
+1721 
-1732 KGDPGEAGPQGV
+1732 GPQGV

>member
-6 RQKFA
+6 RQKFS

-30 TVSSAPAVQ
+30 GTINMPVVQ
-39 ASEVIESSIK
+39 ANEVAESSII
-49 SQDKDAEEEQISKV
+49 SQDKGVEELQPSKGDIPADV
-63 GLPTETTKQSEEK
+63 TKEKKEKVELGNEKTVPSTNEIKKEEK
-76 GVLENK
+76 VVISETDK
-82 EITSRAN
+82 TDVPS
-89 QFKKEQEIVNLE
+89 KLE
-101 SNKVNNSE
+101 SEVSNNR
-109 SEEINKVTTDNTD
+109 IDDHTD
-122 NKTRETTNKEDGLES
+122 NKTKESTIKEEGLES

-163 NLNDSTNKSEIEGLL
+163 NLNDSTNKAEIEGSL
-178 RHTSELLKEAR
+178 RHTSELLKEAKSTF
-189 AVILSKDEKQESLDI
+189 LSKEVNQETIDSH
-204 LRLNLSNAIETLWNQ
+204 RLNLSNAIETLWNQ

-224 HTDNVS
+224 HTDNVT
-230 YLLNTAGLQVSSP
+230 YMLNTAGVQAASSA
-243 VNEKPYMTL
+243 NEKPYMTI
-252 ERYFGPDEGRSNL
+252 ERYFGANEDRSVV
-265 DYKIIKDGSTLE
+265 DYKLIKDGSTIE
-277 LRYKVGLTRITPDEV
+277 IKYKVGLTRITPDEV

-306 KETGFLTRD
+306 KETGYLVKE
-315 LPLNHQLASKKYEIG
+315 LSLNHQLANKKYVIG
-330 LQSKLDSST
+330 LQSKSDPAT
-339 RIVANL
+339 RVVANL
-345 IVEEPPLYRIV
+345 LIEEPPVFQIV
-356 DNYSYSY
+356 DDYSELYG
-363 FNSGQT
+363 NKDTGGRITGNGQL
-369 GSNDLKGDSV
+369 SDSV
-379 TYDSK
+379 TYDKK
-384 TNTAYMTVTPFGY
+384 TSTAYMTVTPFGY
-397 YLNSSKASTITDTTA
+397 YIFSNKSSTISDVKSD
-412 ETPQYTSNLW
+412 TPQYSSNLW
-422 MSIPGKKTEYNN
+422 LSLPGRSRDYNLQ
-434 VNNDAPVKIT
+434 NDEAPVKIT
-444 KFEVKNAS
+444 RFEVKNAS
-452 PGVKVEFS
+452 PGVEVEF
-460 IDKPASADNVFVLNT
+460 IKDGPAKGDNIFITNDDRTTSNALTDNKRVTSGYSAEYDYVND
-475 SPYSVSDNLTG
+475 PRGYSV
-486 NKAVETFYSAY
+486 
-497 STTAKDREL
+497 

-514 GLPEKAGNYFVD
+514 SLPEQAGNYFID
-526 FEVTDNIGR
+526 FQVTDNIGR
-535 VTPYHLN
+535 VTNYHLN
-542 LITKEISQTTP
+542 LITKEVSQTSPSLNDGTYV
-553 KSEHPNFTLTNADVM
+553 LTNADVM
-568 FETDKI
+568 FEADKI
-574 YQVSNPTPVAI
+574 YRVSNPTPVAI
-585 PSTNQKQTIGN
+585 PSTNQKQIIGN
-596 LVLNKANATLEIQHD
+596 LVLNKANATLEIQQD
-611 SLPQGIT
+611 SIPQGIT
-618 IEKDPL
+618 IEKNPL
-624 DKTKYIITKKAGVVL
+624 DKTKYVVTKNAGVLL
-639 PTGVYSFK
+639 PPGVYSFK
-647 AKAIDGHFGDNNLF
+647 AKAIDGHFGKNDVS

-678 SWQEGQAIPNVPIS
+678 TWQEGQAIPNIPIS
-692 LTSGTNITNLSVE
+692 LTNGTNITSLSVE
-705 YEEDNEHVHFESNSS
+705 YEGEDGFVRLDSNSN
-720 NNGLAGFAVKKT
+720 NNGLAGFALKKT
-732 EGKKTAIVTA
+732 EGKKTAILTA
-742 TYLNSENEIR
+742 TYLNNENESR

-757 FTYEVTPRLVSNLNL
+757 FTYEVTPRPVSDLSL
-772 TITNDRQTV
+772 TITNDKQTI
-781 VEGNKYK
+781 VEGNRFK
-788 DIQFNTS
+788 DIQLNAS

-802 DESKIP
+802 EESKLP
-808 FGLTYDKT
+808 DGVTYDKV
-816 LKKFSGVGQYEGKYI
+816 LKKIAGIGQYEGQYV
-831 IPVIASKN
+831 IPVTASKN

-861 SYEFT
+861 SYEYT
-866 AGKEIEPISLTIPE
+866 AGKEIAPITLKIPAS
-880 NTKVNYTSGS
+880 TRVTYTSGS
-890 LPTGLKWSE
+890 LPNGLKWSE
-899 DKKTITGTPSQV
+899 DKKTITGTPTQV
-911 GTYTASADVTRTTA
+911 GTYTVSAEVTRTTSK
-925 AGSIQRATATIKIKV
+925 GTSQRATATVKIKV
-940 NSIPLNFTIPNNRK
+940 NSVPLNFTIPDNRK
-954 EVKVLDALPSIPL
+954 EVKVLDALPSIQL
-967 QAEGANITLTSG
+967 QAEGAHITLTSG

-1091 VGDYYVPYKATF
+1091 VGDYSVPYKATF

-1140 NIKKM
+1140 NIKNM

-1161 VDLPESDLDSYLES
+1161 VDLPETDLDSYLES
-1175 TAGLHYDRATHT
+1175 TAGLHYDRVTHT

-1199 IRMKASVDSDSLGKG
+1199 IRLKASVESDSLGKG

-1296 SSSGNKTITKN
+1296 SSSGNKTITKD

-1358 ETPKVKVERNDAK
+1358 ETPKVKVER
-1371 KETKLT
+1371 
-1377 FYKDVNANN
+1377 
-1386 EFDENT
+1386 DE
-1392 DTVLGTSVIKDGAD
+1392 
-1406 GQKGEQGQAGRDGKD
+1406 
-1421 GETPKVKVERDD
+1421 

-1445 VNANNEFDEAT
+1445 VNANN
-1456 DTVLGTLIVK
+1456 
-1466 DGQDG
+1466 
-1471 KAGPKGDPGEAG
+1471 
-1483 PQGVAGPKGD
+1483 
-1493 KGDPGEAGPQGVAGP
+1493 
-1508 KGDKGDP
+1508 
-1515 GEAGP
+1515 
-1520 QGAAGAKG
+1520 
-1528 EQGEQGQAGRDG
+1528 
-1540 KDGETP
+1540 
-1546 KVKVERDDTKK
+1546 
-1557 ETKLTF
+1557 
-1563 YKDVNANKEFDENT
+1563 EFDENT

-1618 GPQGAAGAKGEQGE
+1618 GPQGATGAKGE

-1651 RDDTKKETKLTFY
+1651 RDDAKKETKLTFYKDVNANDEFDENTDTVLGTSVIKDGADGQKGEQGQAGPQGVAGPKGDKGDPGAVGPQGATGAKGEQGQAGRDGKDGETPKVKVERDDAKKETKLTFY

-1670 NEFDEATDTVL
+1670 NEFDENTDTVL

-1691 GKAGPKGDPGEAGPQ
+1691 GATGPKGDTGEAGPQ
-1706 GVAGPKGDKGDPGEA
+1706 GVAGPKGDKGDPGET
-1721 GPQGVAGPKGD
+1721 
-1732 KGDPGEAGPQGV
+1732 GPQGV

-1783 ERDDAK
+1783 ERDEAK

-1802 NSQFDEATDEVLGT
+1802 DSQFDESTDEVLGT

-1831 DPGVSGQNGIDG
+1831 ETGVAGQNGTDG
-1843 KDGISPVITL
+1843 KDGTSPVITL

-1888 NCSISP
+1888 NCSITP

-1901 PTSTNGI
+1901 PTSTNGV

-1958 PVNSDKNPSL
+1958 PVNSDKNPPL
-1968 VASTISTTNKVAN
+1968 VASISSTTNKVAN
-1981 ETNNNAILPNTG
+1981 ESNSNNTLPNTG
-1993 AHTEVIP
+1993 AQTEVLP

>member
-30 TVSSAPAVQ
+30 TVSSAPTVQ

-49 SQDKDAEEEQISKV
+49 SQDKDAEEEQITKV
-63 GLPTETTKQSEEK
+63 GLPTETTNQSEEK

-82 EITSRAN
+82 EIASRAN
-89 QFKKEQEIVNLE
+89 QSKKEQEIVKLE

-189 AVILSKDEKQESLDI
+189 AAILSKDEKQESLDL

-224 HTDNVS
+224 HTDSVS
-230 YLLNTAGLQVSSP
+230 YLLNTAGVQASSP

-265 DYKIIKDGSTLE
+265 DYKLIKDGSTIE

-315 LPLNHQLASKKYEIG
+315 LLLNHQLASKKYEIG
-330 LQSKLDSST
+330 LQSKLDSTS
-339 RIVANL
+339 RIIANL
-345 IVEEPPLYRIV
+345 TVEEPPVYRIV
-356 DNYSYSY
+356 DNYAYSY
-363 FNSGQT
+363 FNGGQT
-369 GSNDLKGDSV
+369 GSNDQKGDSV

-397 YLNSSKASTITDTTA
+397 YLNSSKASTIADTTA

-422 MSIPGKKTEYNN
+422 MSIPGKKAEYNN
-434 VNNDAPVKIT
+434 ANNEAPVKIT

-460 IDKPASADNVFVLNT
+460 IDKPASADNVFIYN
-475 SPYSVSDNLTG
+475 PYPMQVSDSLTG
-486 NKAVETFYSAY
+486 NKTVESFYSAY
-497 STTAKDREL
+497 SSTSTDKVL

-585 PSTNQKQTIGN
+585 PSTDKKQTIGN
-596 LVLNKANATLEIQHD
+596 LLLNKANATLEIQQD
-611 SLPQGIT
+611 SIPQGIT

-624 DKTKYIITKKAGVVL
+624 DKTKYVITKKEGVLL
-639 PTGVYSFK
+639 PPGVYSFK
-647 AKAIDGHFGDNNLF
+647 AKAIDGHFGNNNVV

-668 LEGLNNIPDQ
+668 LEGLNTIPDQ
-678 SWQEGQAIPNVPIS
+678 TWQEGQAIPNVPIS
-692 LTSGTNITNLSVE
+692 LTNGTKITNLSVE
-705 YEEDNEHVHFESNSS
+705 YEGEEDFVRLDTNRN
-720 NNGLAGFAVKKT
+720 NNGLAGYALKKT

-742 TYLNSENEIR
+742 TYLNNENESR

-757 FTYEVTPRLVSNLNL
+757 FTYEVTPRPVSNLSL
-772 TITNDRQTV
+772 SITNDRQTI
-781 VEGNKYK
+781 VEGNRFK
-788 DIQFNTS
+788 DIQLNAS
-795 EGAELNV
+795 EGAELHV
-802 DESKIP
+802 DETKLP
-808 FGLTYDKT
+808 DGVTYDKV
-816 LKKFSGVGQYEGKYI
+816 LKKISGIGQYEGQYV
-831 IPVIASKN
+831 IPVTASKN
-839 GESITKLVELTV
+839 GESITKLIELTV
-851 TPGAFNIPSV
+851 TPGVFNIPSV
-861 SYEFT
+861 SYEYT
-866 AGKEIEPISLTIPE
+866 AGKEITPITLKIPA

-890 LPTGLKWSE
+890 LPNGLKWSE

-911 GTYTASADVTRTTA
+911 GTYTAYADVTRTTA
-925 AGSIQRATATIKIKV
+925 AGSSQRATATIKIKV
-940 NSIPLNFTIPNNRK
+940 NSVPLNFTIPDNHK
-954 EVKVLDALPSIPL
+954 EVKVLDALPSIQL

-997 PTRVGTYTATFTAT
+997 PTRVGTYTSTFTAT
-1011 SATISGNTTASASV
+1011 SATVSGNTTASASV
-1025 TITVTPRDLNVT
+1025 TITVTPRDLNVAI
-1037 VENKNQEKTVLSP
+1037 ENKNQEKTVLSP

-1134 TIHLGE
+1134 TIRLGE
-1140 NIKKM
+1140 NIKNM

-1175 TAGLHYDRATHT
+1175 TAGLHYDRANHT

-1199 IRMKASVDSDSLGKG
+1199 IRMKATAESDSLGKG

-1255 DARVSVDQTKL
+1255 GAKINVDQTKL
-1266 PSGLTYNEQTKTIE
+1266 PSGLTYNAQTKTIE
-1280 GTPTVA
+1280 GTPTTV

-1296 SSSGNKTITKN
+1296 SSSGNNSITKD

-1316 PQQVTPPTI
+1316 PPKVTPPTI
-1325 SVKENNDGT
+1325 TVKENTDGT
-1334 HTITITQPDGQSPI
+1334 HTITITQPEGQSPI

-1358 ETPKVKVERNDAK
+1358 ETPKVKVERDETK

-1406 GQKGEQGQAGRDGKD
+1406 GQKGEQGIAGPQGVAGPKGDKGDSGEAGPQGVAGAKGEKGQAGRDGKD

-1433 TKKET
+1433 AKKET

-1456 DTVLGTLIVK
+1456 DTVLGTSVIK
-1466 DGQDG
+1466 DGADG
-1471 KAGPKGDPGEAG
+1471 QKGE
-1483 PQGVAGPKGD
+1483 QG
-1493 KGDPGEAGPQGVAGP
+1493 Q
-1508 KGDKGDP
+1508 
-1515 GEAGP
+1515 AGP
-1520 QGAAGAKG
+1520 QGATGTKG

-1546 KVKVERDDTKK
+1546 KVKVERDD
-1557 ETKLTF
+1557 
-1563 YKDVNANKEFDENT
+1563 A
-1577 DTVLGTSVIKDGAD
+1577 
-1591 GQKGEQGQ
+1591 
-1599 AGPQGVAGPK
+1599 
-1609 GDKGDPGAV
+1609 
-1618 GPQGAAGAKGEQGE
+1618 
-1632 QGQAGRDGKD
+1632 
-1642 GETPKVKVE
+1642 
-1651 RDDTKKETKLTFY
+1651 KKETKLTFY

-1670 NEFDEATDTVL
+1670 NEFDENTDTIL

-1691 GKAGPKGDPGEAGPQ
+1691 GAAGPKGDTGEAGPQ
-1706 GVAGPKGDKGDPGEA
+1706 GVAGPKGDKGDPGET
-1721 GPQGVAGPKGD
+1721 
-1732 KGDPGEAGPQGV
+1732 GPQGV

-1749 DKGDPGAAGA
+1749 DKGDPGATGA

-1783 ERDDAK
+1783 ERDEAK

-1802 NSQFDEATDEVLGT
+1802 DSQFDEATDEVLGT

-1831 DPGVSGQNGIDG
+1831 EPGVAGQNGTDG

-1888 NCSISP
+1888 SCTITP
-1894 TNGTPTN
+1894 ANGTPIN
-1901 PTSTNGI
+1901 PTSTNGT
-1908 PSNGTTTSVTPSN
+1908 PTSVTPSN
-1921 GSSTNG
+1921 GTSTNG

-1946 STTIGGAIPSAI
+1946 STTIGGAVPVGI
-1958 PVNSDKNPSL
+1958 PVNSDKNPPL
-1968 VASTISTTNKVAN
+1968 VASISSTTNKVAN
-1981 ETNNNAILPNTG
+1981 ESNGNNTLPNTG
-1993 AHTEVIP
+1993 AQTEVLP